1 MNRRSGSQI
10 AATFFFSLIL
20 LGSVDAATPLGDDL
34 LAPSV
39 PRPAP
44 RVRPEIAAEPVLFTA
59 RSILYATRAGNGS
72 IVTIETGEQGD
83 ELWLYPAGYPQ
94 VLPQRLLQGVA
105 RLAMP
110 ALSRDGRSLA
120 WIDSRDDV
128 KGDLWLLDLSRAG
141 AVPQRLSDSSSEEQ
155 APVFSRDGSFIVV
168 HQLTPGS
175 AQRRLVRYDLVGSA
189 PLPLA
194 IDIDAA
200 FAHPAPDGHS
210 WVFVSRQN
218 DPGGDLWLWDKKEE
232 LKQLTFG
239 AAVDL
244 YPIWEGEETLLFTRI
259 AEKSGRGEIVRL
271 QLNRRDTAGQPLLFP
286 LTVPALGALAPLP
299 VGQEIYFVGAQPGG
313 GQLLMLPASGEI
325 PILEDAGAQWQLVQ
339 QLRLRRPI
347 DRPHVRLAAFQ
358 VLAQEEEASR
368 YGAQASLTLIELLET
383 EGEERA
389 ALNLAVEVS
398 RRYSAV
404 TPESQL
410 AALAGLRLEAQLRY
424 RLATAGEEGQKILNA
439 AVVAIDT
446 QTAGENTELR
456 GRALIDGGRL
466 LSDFASQAADRLAA
480 LQRFEEAM
488 ALPDLSRSLQAEAH
502 FRRALLLTQL
512 AGGAEGEAALIAVV
526 QDFPEEELWAEQA
539 VSAILAGRTSANG
552 GDSGQGQALAG
563 LAERYRLELPRLA
576 MGAWNRIGD
585 LAYAAE
591 EWSRARD
598 AYRTVL
604 DSFPPLL
611 TPTAAARFALA
622 ELLYREERY
631 GEAVALYEVQMGE
644 VPEETPIYQLARAAY
659 VRKRL
664 AAGESLYRRGEIATA
679 RATFLDLIRY
689 EGRSLPAHRGYIKSV
704 AAQGQAE
711 ELLLLYRKL
720 LKQYPDDPILLY
732 GAGLCETYLP
742 GRDHLRHARTVL
754 ERAFERLPA
763 SPYPAQTLGYLAE
776 VEETVYNEVGG
787 LERALS
793 LYRRAALLNRDDL
806 DPDNRANLALNLGN
820 VAFLLGRNA
829 TAQQHYQQ
837 RLSANQ
843 PFDNPETELLF
854 QRRAGAVAFQLG
866 ASNEAIARYSAAL
879 QLVDARLDPGR
890 PLEAFGKLARRINER
905 LFSPEKGAPAVP
917 AATLIE
923 QQAIAADLDALGAT
937 PPLAPPAAEWEKF
950 NAALRAL
957 LHREEKLIATAA
969 TWHPQGSSYQAELQ
983 SLRRRVSEE
992 LDAVPRLVETKAEL
1006 HDRLGLASL
1015 EANEFVAAGQHFA
1028 TAFDLNLRL
1037 GRTDNLVL
1045 NRRSGSIAAYQQAQR
1060 RQGEE
1065 RTALLTTARSGFLEV
1080 LQLVKKYPPRPKK
1093 SQGQGGGGLIS
1104 LNLDLALDQAGATS
1118 AAFGFSAEQERRL
1131 AETYLAR
1138 ISAELGDPAA
1148 ALAMLRPQLARYSQE
1163 IAKVALGDRFG
1174 LGLLS
1179 HRVAHLEHALADDAD
1194 AATDFRHSLLINL
1207 VEGSPLSAAVNLRNW
1222 GLVLDPQ
1229 GAGVA
1234 DDFLR
1239 RQAEVAALLTAQRT
1253 TLPGGSEARFYYD
1266 SSALLLRLANAEGE
1280 PLRRSA
1286 LLYRAL
1292 TLSDQ
1297 TLALNKEEGKGEE
1310 REELMLRSAA
1320 LLNRAAICNA
1330 LDLPAA
1336 ATSAYNQ
1343 ALQLAEAGELAAL
1356 RWRAEAGRGDYQLA
1370 LAHLQDIA
1378 PNSFDL
1384 QAGELFVRFAPELE
1398 RLAASDSR
1406 KALQLTEV
1414 LSEIERVQ
1422 LLAPSLLALHEP
1434 GVADTL
1440 RAAAP
1445 HLRLKRELQGQL
1457 SSARPVDRD
1466 YLQLRLQQE
1475 ETLLAGILGKELV
1488 KLPPIY
1494 ATLPPTLL
1502 EYLAAALVEGAD
1514 KGEVKTLRAN
1524 FINRCQAGEG
1534 GYFCFLVLPQ
1544 PVDLSQLD
1552 MLLEGREVLRPVAI
1566 GNDRWL
1572 LFTLT
1577 SDGEVQ
1583 SETLL
1588 TPQLQERLIT
1598 SKGAILASEDQQ
1610 PFRNGT
1616 FLTRSLSLTHLWRS
1630 LEGRQ
1635 PFRQNILDPAGW
1647 WLIKPPFVQVQ
1658 GSSLTEALPQ
1668 AHTLVLPASAG
1679 LLVEPP
1685 VGVDGRAVPRFAYSA
1700 TTGARHPLD
1709 LANAVSLAL
1718 VIAPQAGWEQAYAL
1732 GHFTAL
1738 AGVPSLLISDGT
1750 PAGPTFTA
1758 SYVQS
1763 ALSDAAAQLPAGW
1776 LLLGDW
1782 GLDAAAAQQLGRS
1795 RFVELGQA
1803 GLAAQRAGEYR
1814 QALAYFEDALAIA
1827 GTDAKL
1833 AAQIIPLLSLSRES
1847 AFAAGQ
1853 LERSIVHAAAL
1864 VREVAKNEPYSAT
1877 HADALLRYGL
1887 LSGRAERYSEAA
1899 IALQESVDT
1908 FADLG
1913 LVKEQ
1918 AAALSGFAQVQENAL
1933 DYSRAGTLYSEAAEL
1948 RQLLKDDLSL
1958 ADQYRNLGRL
1968 YDLRLSRYAEAD
1980 RYYAKAVELYAA
1992 QGAKRLEGEALLE
2005 RGRTRRLLGDFNGA
2019 DALYAEALQKIGAG
2033 EEKSR
2038 ARVTLEQANNAWFQG
2053 RYQEAF
2059 EKRDEVEK
2067 SAKAGGWSGEM
2078 VMAKN
2083 TGGLIWST
2091 LGDNKRA
2098 LVELR
2103 AALVLAEALPNRP
2116 DEVATTLNNIGLVQ
2130 RESGDYNGAI
2140 ATLERA
2146 LAIDKKIGSRWAMA
2160 YDLRN
2165 LGQSLL
2171 RLGRPEPALAH
2182 FVEAEGLATAIGD
2195 QVNLAKILLAR
2206 ADAELQLKRLPDAQ
2220 RSYRQALAIA
2230 DRLLLPEVRWR
2241 ALYGLA
2247 QGEERAGRKSE
2258 AIEFY
2263 RQAITSIEELRATI
2277 RLDQL
2282 KDGFLND
2289 KGDVYAG
2296 LVGLLASLNRGD
2308 EAFDVAERSRARN
2321 LIDILG
2327 RQRLSLAGSVEQDL
2341 YDRQLQLKDGLRE
2354 QEQFLL
2360 LAATPA
2366 EQSLYQT
2373 GLDQLRADY
2382 QDLLLEIEKQRP
2394 ELLALVKVD
2403 PLTLPQLRALLEPG
2417 IVLLSYYQ
2425 LPDRTLCWRID
2436 GQGTT
2441 LFTLPVS
2448 AAELNASIDTYRR
2461 MLQNLEPLE
2470 KLSTTLYA
2478 QLLAEPLKGGGEIR
2492 ALGIIPHG
2500 SLHYL
2505 AFATLN
2511 NGRDFLIERS
2521 PLFHLPAA
2529 SVLRYTLERRPQ
2541 VKNRKILAIGNPDLG
2556 DKALDLP
2563 FAEREAAT
2571 LRWNYPEL
2579 TLLTRE
2585 LATESWVRN
2594 HIHEFGIVHL
2604 ASHGEFDPINPLF
2617 SSVRLTRD
2625 QANDGRLE
2633 AEEIFGLDLKADLVV
2648 LSACQTGLGD
2658 LQRGDDVVGMN
2669 RAFLFAGTHALLS
2682 SLWRV
2687 SDVATAIEMK
2697 QFYRDYGRMN
2707 KSEALRKAMLHVKG
2721 RYPHPGY
2728 WGAFVL
2734 TGDYQ

>member
-1 MNRRSGSQI
+1 MAAVLLFVLTLAGS
-10 AATFFFSLIL
+10 A
-20 LGSVDAATPLGDDL
+20 GAATPLSDDL

-44 RVRPEIAAEPVLFTA
+44 RARPEIAAEPVLFTA
-59 RSILYATRAGNGS
+59 RSILYATRAENGN

-94 VLPQRLLQGVA
+94 VLPQKLLQGVA

-110 ALSRDGRSLA
+110 ALSRDGRTLA

-128 KGDLWLLDLSRAG
+128 KGDLWVLDVTRPG
-141 AVPQRLSDSSSEEQ
+141 AVAQRLSDSRSEEQ

-175 AQRRLVRYDLVGSA
+175 PLRRLVRYDLVGSA
-189 PLPLA
+189 PTPLA
-194 IDIDAA
+194 INIDAA
-200 FAHPAPDGHS
+200 FAHPATDGNS
-210 WVFVSRQN
+210 WVFVSRQS
-218 DPGGDLWLWDKKEE
+218 DPNGDLWLWDGKQEPE
-232 LKQLTFG
+232 QLTFG
-239 AAVDL
+239 AAIDL
-244 YPIWEGEETLLFTRI
+244 YPVWEGAETLLFTRI
-259 AEKSGRGEIVRL
+259 QEKSGRGEIVRL
-271 QLNRRDTAGQPLLFP
+271 QLNRRDTSGHPRTFP
-286 LTVPALGALAPLP
+286 LTVPALGALAPLA

-313 GQLLMLPASGEI
+313 GQLLTLPAGGEI
-325 PILEDAGAQWQLVQ
+325 PRLENPVDQWELVQ
-339 QLRLRRPI
+339 KLRLRRPV
-347 DRPHVRLAAFQ
+347 DRQHVRLAAFQ

-368 YGAQASLTLIELLET
+368 YGAQASLTLIELLEE

-389 ALNLAVEVS
+389 ALNLAEEVS
-398 RRYSAV
+398 RRYSAL

-410 AALAGLRLEAQLRY
+410 ATLAALRLEAQLRY
-424 RLATAGEEGQKILNA
+424 RLAAAGEARQKILDA
-439 AVVAIDT
+439 AVVAIDA
-446 QTAGENTELR
+446 QAAGASKELR
-456 GRALIDGGRL
+456 ARALIDGGRL
-466 LSDFASQAADRLAA
+466 LSDFASRAADRLTA
-480 LQRFEEAM
+480 LQRFEQTM
-488 ALPDLSRSLQAEAH
+488 ALPDLSRSLQAQAH

-512 AGGAEGEAALIAVV
+512 AGGTRGEAALIAVA
-526 QDFPEEELWAEQA
+526 QDFPGEEFWAERA
-539 VSAILAGRTSANG
+539 VSVILAGRTLTNG
-552 GDSGQGQALAG
+552 GSAEQSQPLAA

-604 DSFPPLL
+604 DSFPPVL

-631 GEAVALYEVQMGE
+631 GEATALYEVQMGE
-644 VPEETPIYQLARAAY
+644 VPEETAIYQLARAAY

-664 AAGESLYRRGEIATA
+664 SAGESLYRRGEIATA
-679 RATFLDLIRY
+679 RSTFLDLIRY
-689 EGRSLPAHRGYIKSV
+689 EGRSLPTHRGYIKAV

-711 ELLLLYRKL
+711 ELLLLYQKL
-720 LKQYPDDPILLY
+720 LQQYPDDPILLY
-732 GAGLCETYLP
+732 GAGLCETYLH

-763 SPYPAQTLGYLAE
+763 SPYPAQTLGYIAE
-776 VEETVYNEVGG
+776 VEETVYKEVGG
-787 LERALS
+787 LERALT

-806 DPDNRANLALNLGN
+806 DPDNRANLELNLGN

-866 ASNEAIARYSAAL
+866 ASQESIARYSAAL
-879 QLVDARLDPGR
+879 QLVEARLDPNR
-890 PLEAFGKLARRINER
+890 PLDAFGKLARRINER
-905 LFSPEKGAPAVP
+905 LFSPEKGAPEAP
-917 AATLIE
+917 LAALTE
-923 QQAIAADLDALGAT
+923 QQTIAADLDALGAT

-950 NAALRAL
+950 SAALRAL
-957 LHREEKLIATAA
+957 LQREEKLIAAA
-969 TWHPQGSSYQAELQ
+969 TTWHSEGSTYQAELK
-983 SLRRRVSEE
+983 SMVRRVSEE
-992 LDAVPRLVETKAEL
+992 LDSVPRLVETKAEL

-1015 EANEFVAAGQHFA
+1015 EAGEVAAAGEHFA

-1060 RQGEE
+1060 TQGPE

-1080 LQLVKKYPPRPKK
+1080 LQLVKKYPPKPKESR
-1093 SQGQGGGGLIS
+1093 SQGGGLIS
-1104 LNLDLALDQAGATS
+1104 LNLDFALDQSNTTS

-1148 ALAMLRPQLARYSQE
+1148 ALAMLRRQLANYPQE
-1163 IAKVALGDRFG
+1163 ITKVAPGDRFG

-1179 HRVAHLEHALADDAD
+1179 HRVAHLEHALAND
-1194 AATDFRHSLLINL
+1194 AAAAADFRRALLVNL
-1207 VEGSPLSAAVNLRNW
+1207 AEGSPLSAAINLRNW
-1222 GLVLDPQ
+1222 GTLLDPQ
-1229 GAGVA
+1229 GTGVA

-1239 RQAEVAALLTAQRT
+1239 RQAEVAALFASQRST
-1253 TLPGGSEARFYYD
+1253 VPVGSEARFCFA
-1266 SSALLLRLANAEGE
+1266 SSSLVLRLANAAEN
-1280 PLRRSA
+1280 PVQRSA

-1292 TLSDQ
+1292 ALGDQ
-1297 TLALNKEEGKGEE
+1297 ALALNKGEGKGDE
-1310 REELMLRSAA
+1310 REDLTLHSAV
-1320 LLNRAAICNA
+1320 LLNRAAICIA
-1330 LDLPAA
+1330 LDLPVA
-1336 ATSAYNQ
+1336 ATSAFNE
-1343 ALQLAEAGELAAL
+1343 ALQTAEAGKLTAL
-1356 RWRAEAGRGDYQLA
+1356 RWRAEAGRGDYRLA
-1370 LAHLQDIA
+1370 LEHLQDLA
-1378 PNSFDL
+1378 PPDFDL
-1384 QAGELFVRFAPELE
+1384 QAGELFARFAPELE
-1398 RLAASDSR
+1398 RLVAGDSLQ
-1406 KALQLTEV
+1406 ALQLTEL

-1422 LLAPSLLALHEP
+1422 LLSPPLLSLREP
-1434 GVADTL
+1434 GVADIL

-1445 HLRLKRELQGQL
+1445 HLRLKRELEGQL

-1475 ETLLAGILGKELV
+1475 ETLLVSILGKERV

-1502 EYLAAALVEGAD
+1502 EYLAAALVNGAN
-1514 KGEVKTLRAN
+1514 KGEVHTLRAN
-1524 FINRCQAGEG
+1524 FISRCQAGEG
-1534 GYFCFLVLPQ
+1534 GYFCSLLLPQ
-1544 PVDLSQLD
+1544 TIELSQLD
-1552 MLLEGREVLRPVAI
+1552 MLLEGREVLRPVAL

-1572 LFTLT
+1572 LLTLT
-1577 SDGEVQ
+1577 SDGEVL
-1583 SETLL
+1583 SKTLT
-1588 TPQLQERLIT
+1588 TPQLQERVIA
-1598 SKGAILASEDQQ
+1598 SPGAIMASEDQQ
-1610 PFRNGT
+1610 LFTSGT

-1630 LEGRQ
+1630 LEARQ
-1635 PFRQNILDPAGW
+1635 PFRQNVLDLADW
-1647 WLIKPPFVQVQ
+1647 WPIQPPFVQIQ
-1658 GSSLTEALPQ
+1658 GNSLTESLPQ
-1668 AHTLVLPASAG
+1668 THTLVLPASAG
-1679 LLVEPP
+1679 LLVDPP
-1685 VGVDGRAVPRFAYSA
+1685 IGVDGTAVSHFSYS
-1700 TTGARHPLD
+1700 TTSGERHPLD
-1709 LANAVSLAL
+1709 LTNAVSLAL
-1718 VIAPQAGWEQAYAL
+1718 IVAPQAGGKQAYAL
-1732 GHFTAL
+1732 GHLTAL
-1738 AGVPSLLISDGT
+1738 AGVPSLFISDGT
-1750 PAGPTFTA
+1750 PAGPTFPG
-1758 SYVQS
+1758 SYAQS
-1763 ALSDAAAQLPAGW
+1763 ALSDAAAQLPIGW

-1782 GLDAAAAQQLGRS
+1782 GLDAEAAQQLGRS
-1795 RFVELGQA
+1795 RFVELGKS
-1803 GLAAQRAGEYR
+1803 GLAAQKQGEHL

-1833 AAQIIPLLSLSRES
+1833 ASQIIPLLSLSRES
-1847 AFAAGQ
+1847 AFAAGK
-1853 LERSIVHAAAL
+1853 LERSIVHAATL
-1864 VREVAKNEPYSAT
+1864 VAELEKKDPYSAA

-1887 LSGRAERYSEAA
+1887 LTGRAERYSEAGK
-1899 IALQESVDT
+1899 ALQESVAT

-1933 DYSRAGTLYSEAAEL
+1933 DYSRAGTLYSEAADL

-1968 YDLRLSRYAEAD
+1968 YDLRLSRYAEAE
-1980 RYYAKAVELYAA
+1980 RYYAKAVDLYAA
-1992 QGAKRLEGEALLE
+1992 QGANRLEGEALLE
-2005 RGRTRRLLGDFNGA
+2005 RGRTRRLLGDFTGA
-2019 DALYAEALQKIGAG
+2019 DALYAEALQKIGSG
-2033 EEKSR
+2033 EERSR

-2067 SAKAGGWSGEM
+2067 AAKAGGWSGEM

-2083 TGGLIWST
+2083 TGGLIWLT
-2091 LGDNKRA
+2091 LGDQKRA

-2103 AALVLAEALPNRP
+2103 AALFLAEELPNRQ

-2130 RESGDYNGAI
+2130 RESGDPA
-2140 ATLERA
+2140 AALKTLERA

-2165 LGQSLL
+2165 LGQCLL
-2171 RLGRPEPALAH
+2171 RLGRPEQALAH
-2182 FVEAEGLATAIGD
+2182 FAEAEGLATAIGD

-2206 ADAELQLKRLPDAQ
+2206 ADAELQLKRLVDAQ
-2220 RSYRQALAIA
+2220 RSYQQALAIA

-2241 ALYGLA
+2241 ALHGLA
-2247 QGEERAGRKSE
+2247 QGEERAGRNSE
-2258 AIEFY
+2258 AIAAY
-2263 RQAITSIEELRATI
+2263 RQAIATIEELRATI

-2296 LVGLLASLNRGD
+2296 LVGLLATLNRGD
-2308 EAFDVAERSRARN
+2308 EAFEVAERSRARN

-2327 RQRLSLAGSVEQDL
+2327 RQRLSLAGSVDQDL
-2341 YDRQLQLKDGLRE
+2341 YDRQLQIKEGLRE

-2366 EQSLYQT
+2366 EQALYQT

-2403 PLTLPQLRALLEPG
+2403 PLVLPQLRELLEPG

-2436 GQGTT
+2436 RQGAT

-2448 AAELNASIDTYRR
+2448 AAELTASIDTYRR

-2470 KLSTTLYA
+2470 KLSTSLYA
-2478 QLLAEPLKGGGEIR
+2478 QLLAEPLKGAGEIR

-2505 AFATLN
+2505 AFATLS
-2511 NGRDFLIERS
+2511 NGRDYLIEQS

-2541 VKNRKILAIGNPDLG
+2541 EKNHKVLAIGNPDLG

-2571 LRWNYPEL
+2571 LRWNYADV

-2585 LATESWVRN
+2585 LATESWVRE
-2594 HIHEFGIVHL
+2594 HIDEFGIIHL

-2617 SSVRLTRD
+2617 SSVRLVRD
-2625 QANDGRLE
+2625 RANDGRLE
-2633 AEEIFGLDLKADLVV
+2633 ADEIFGLDLKADLVV

-2707 KSEALRKAMLHVKG
+2707 KAEALRKAMLHVKG

-2734 TGDYQ
+2734 TGDYE

>member
-1 MNRRSGSQI
+1 MAAILFFALTLAGS
-10 AATFFFSLIL
+10 A
-20 LGSVDAATPLGDDL
+20 DAATPLSDDL

-44 RVRPEIAAEPVLFTA
+44 RARPEMVAEPVLFTA
-59 RSILYATRAGNGS
+59 RSVLYATRAENGS
-72 IVTIETGEQGD
+72 IVTIEIGEQGD
-83 ELWLYPAGYPQ
+83 ELWLYPSGYPQ
-94 VLPQRLLQGVA
+94 VLPHRLLQGVA

-110 ALSRDGRSLA
+110 ALSRDGRTLA

-128 KGDLWLLDLSRAG
+128 KGDLWLLDLTRPG
-141 AVPQRLSDSSSEEQ
+141 AVPQRLSDSRSEEQ

-175 AQRRLVRYDLVGSA
+175 EQRRLVRYDFVGSA
-189 PLPLA
+189 PMPLA
-194 IDIDAA
+194 INIDAA
-200 FAHPAPDGHS
+200 FAHPAPDGLS
-210 WVFVSRQN
+210 WVFVSRKN
-218 DPGGDLWLWDKKEE
+218 DPGGDLWLWDGKQEPE
-232 LKQLTFG
+232 QLTFG

-244 YPIWEGEETLLFTRI
+244 YPAWEGVDTLLFTRI
-259 AEKSGRGEIVRL
+259 PEKSGRGEIVRL
-271 QLNRRDTAGQPLLFP
+271 QLNRRDTSGHPRLFP

-313 GQLLMLPASGEI
+313 GQLLNLPASGEI
-325 PILEDAGAQWQLVQ
+325 PRLENPAAQWQLVQ
-339 QLRLRRPI
+339 QLRLRRPV
-347 DRPHVRLAAFQ
+347 DVPHVRLAAFQ

-368 YGAQASLTLIELLET
+368 YGAQASLTLIELLEE

-389 ALNLAVEVS
+389 ALNLAEEVS
-398 RRYSAV
+398 RRYAAV
-404 TPESQL
+404 VPESQL
-410 AALAGLRLEAQLRY
+410 AALAALRLEAQLRY
-424 RLATAGEEGQKILNA
+424 RLAAAGASGHQILNA
-439 AVVAIDT
+439 AVVAIDA
-446 QTAGENTELR
+446 QSAGENPELR
-456 GRALIDGGRL
+456 ARALIDGGRL
-466 LSDFASQAADRLAA
+466 LSDFASRAVDRLAA
-480 LQRFEEAM
+480 LQRFEGAI
-488 ALPDLSRSLQAEAH
+488 ALPGLSRSLRAEAH

-512 AGGAEGEAALIAVV
+512 SGGAGGEAALIAVV
-526 QDFPEEELWAEQA
+526 QDFPEEEFWAEKA
-539 VSAILAGRTSANG
+539 VSVILTGRTPANG
-552 GDSGQGQALAG
+552 SSAEQSRQLAD
-563 LAERYRLELPRLA
+563 LAERHRLELPRLA

-591 EWSRARD
+591 EWGRARD

-631 GEAVALYEVQMGE
+631 GEATALYEVQMDE
-644 VPEETPIYQLARAAY
+644 VPEETAIYQLARAAY
-659 VRKRL
+659 IRKRL

-689 EGRSLPAHRGYIKSV
+689 DGRSLPAHRGYIKAV

-720 LKQYPDDPILLY
+720 LQQYPDDPILLY

-742 GRDHLRHARTVL
+742 GRDHLRNAGKVL

-763 SPYPAQTLGYLAE
+763 SPYPAQTLGYIAE

-806 DPDNRANLALNLGN
+806 DPDNRANLELNLGN

-829 TAQQHYQQ
+829 TAQQHYQN

-866 ASNEAIARYSAAL
+866 ASQEAIDRYSAAL
-879 QLVDARLDPGR
+879 QLVEARLDPGR
-890 PLEAFGKLARRINER
+890 PLDAFGKLARRINER
-905 LFSPEKGAPAVP
+905 LFSPEKGAPETP
-917 AATLIE
+917 LAALTE
-923 QQAIAADLDALGAT
+923 QQTIAAELDTLGAT

-950 NAALRAL
+950 SAALRAL
-957 LHREEKLIATAA
+957 LQREEKLIATA
-969 TWHPQGSSYQAELQ
+969 TTRHPEGKTYQVELK
-983 SLRRRVSEE
+983 SMIRRVSEE
-992 LDAVPRLVETKAEL
+992 LDAVPRLVETRAEL

-1015 EANEFVAAGQHFA
+1015 EVGEVAAAGQHFA

-1045 NRRSGSIAAYQQAQR
+1045 NRRSGSIAAYQQAQSS
-1060 RQGEE
+1060 QGPE

-1080 LQLVKKYPPRPKK
+1080 LQLVKKYPPKSKKSK
-1093 SQGQGGGGLIS
+1093 SQGGGLVS
-1104 LNLDLALDQAGATS
+1104 VNLSVALDQAGATS
-1118 AAFGFSAEQERRL
+1118 AAFGFSAEQEQRL

-1138 ISAELGDPAA
+1138 INAELGDPAT
-1148 ALAMLRPQLARYSQE
+1148 ALAMLRRQLARYPQE
-1163 IAKVALGDRFG
+1163 IAKVAPGDRFG

-1179 HRVAHLEHALADDAD
+1179 HRVAHLEHALADDT
-1194 AATDFRHSLLINL
+1194 AAARDFRRALVVNL
-1207 VEGSPLSAAVNLRNW
+1207 AEGSPLSAAINLRNW
-1222 GLVLDPQ
+1222 GELLDPR
-1229 GAGVA
+1229 GVGVS
-1234 DDFLR
+1234 DDFLG
-1239 RQAEVAALLTAQRT
+1239 RQAEVAALLATQRT
-1253 TLPGGSEARFYYD
+1253 TLPSGSEARFYLD
-1266 SSALLLRLANAEGE
+1266 SSALLLRLANAEE
-1280 PLRRSA
+1280 NPSIRSV

-1292 TLSDQ
+1292 TLGDQ
-1297 TLALNKEEGKGEE
+1297 AMALSSEGEKADE
-1310 REELMLRSAA
+1310 RERLKLRGVA
-1320 LLNRAAICNA
+1320 LLNRAAACTA
-1330 LDLPAA
+1330 LGLGSA
-1336 ATSAYNQ
+1336 ATAAYNE
-1343 ALQLAEAGELAAL
+1343 ALAVAEAGQIPAL
-1356 RWRAEAGRGDYQLA
+1356 RWRAEVGRGDYPAARQQLQT
-1370 LAHLQDIA
+1370 LAPDD
-1378 PNSFDL
+1378 FDL
-1384 QAGELFVRFAPELE
+1384 EIGELFTRFAPELE

-1406 KALQLTEV
+1406 QALQLTEL

-1422 LLAPSLLALHEP
+1422 ILSPPLLALHEP
-1434 GVADTL
+1434 GLADTL

-1457 SSARPVDRD
+1457 TSAPAVDRE

-1475 ETLLAGILGKELV
+1475 ETLLVGILGKEQK

-1494 ATLPPTLL
+1494 ATLPPALL
-1502 EYLAAALVEGAD
+1502 DYLAAALANAASRE
-1514 KGEVKTLRAN
+1514 EVQTLRAN

-1534 GYFCFLVLPQ
+1534 GYFCSLLLPQ
-1544 PVDLSQLD
+1544 PVNLSQLD
-1552 MLLEGREVLRPVAI
+1552 MLLEGREVLRPVAL

-1577 SDGEVQ
+1577 RDGEVV
-1583 SETLL
+1583 SEILA
-1588 TPQLQERLIT
+1588 TPQLQERVIA
-1598 SKGAILASEDQQ
+1598 SQGAIMASEDQQ
-1610 PFRNGT
+1610 LFQSGS
-1616 FLTRSLSLTHLWRS
+1616 FLTRSLSLSHLWRS
-1630 LEGRQ
+1630 LEARQ

-1658 GSSLTEALPQ
+1658 GSSLAEVLPQ
-1668 AHTLVLPASAG
+1668 AHTLVLPARAG

-1685 VGVDGRAVPRFAYSA
+1685 VGVEGTAVPRFSYSA
-1700 TTGARHPLD
+1700 TSGERYPLV
-1709 LANAVSLAL
+1709 LTNAVSLAL
-1718 VIAPQAGWEQAYAL
+1718 VVAPQAGGKQAYDL
-1732 GHFTAL
+1732 GHLTAL
-1738 AGVPSLLISDGT
+1738 AGVPSLLIADGT

-1758 SYVQS
+1758 SYAQS
-1763 ALSDAAAQLPAGW
+1763 ALSDAAAQLPPGW

-1782 GLDAAAAQQLGRS
+1782 GLDAAGAQSLGRS
-1795 RFVELGQA
+1795 RFVELGKA
-1803 GLAAQRAGEYR
+1803 GLAAQQRGEHL

-1833 AAQIIPLLSLSRES
+1833 AAQIIPLLSLARES
-1847 AFAAGQ
+1847 AFAAEK
-1853 LERSIVHAAAL
+1853 LERSIVHAATL
-1864 VREVAKNEPYSAT
+1864 VAEIEKNEPYSAA

-1887 LSGRAERYSEAA
+1887 LSGRAERFAEAEK
-1899 IALQESVDT
+1899 ALQESVAT

-1933 DYSRAGTLYSEAAEL
+1933 DYSRAGILYSEAADL

-1968 YDLRLSRYAEAD
+1968 YDLRLSRYAEAE
-1980 RYYAKAVELYAA
+1980 RYYAKAVDLYAA

-2005 RGRTRRLLGDFNGA
+2005 RGRTRRLLGDFTGA
-2019 DALYAEALQKIGAG
+2019 DALYAAALQKIGAG
-2033 EEKSR
+2033 EGRSR
-2038 ARVTLEQANNAWFQG
+2038 ARGTLEQANNAWFQG

-2059 EKRDEVEK
+2059 EKRDDVERA
-2067 SAKAGGWSGEM
+2067 AKAGGWSGEM

-2103 AALVLAEALPNRP
+2103 AAQLLAEELPNRQ

-2130 RESGDYNGAI
+2130 RESGDYSGAI

-2160 YDLRN
+2160 YDHRN
-2165 LGQSLL
+2165 LGQCLL
-2171 RLGRPEPALAH
+2171 RLGQPEPALAH
-2182 FVEAEGLATAIGD
+2182 FAEAEGLATVIGD

-2206 ADAELQLKRLPDAQ
+2206 ADAELQLKRLADAQ
-2220 RSYRQALAIA
+2220 RNYQQSLAIA

-2247 QGEERAGRKSE
+2247 QCEERAGRNNE
-2258 AIEFY
+2258 AIAAY
-2263 RQAITSIEELRATI
+2263 RQAIATIEDLRATI

-2296 LVGLLASLNRGD
+2296 LVGLFAGLGRGD
-2308 EAFDVAERSRARN
+2308 EAFEVAERSRARN

-2327 RQRLSLAGSVEQDL
+2327 RQRLSLAGSVDQNL
-2341 YDRQLQLKDGLRE
+2341 YDRQLQLKEGQRE

-2366 EQSLYQT
+2366 EQALYQT
-2373 GLDQLRADY
+2373 ALDKLRADY

-2403 PLTLPQLRALLEPG
+2403 PLGLPQLRELLEPG

-2436 GQGTT
+2436 RQGTT

-2448 AAELNASIDTYRR
+2448 AAELTASIDTYRR

-2470 KLSTTLYA
+2470 KLSTSLYA
-2478 QLLAEPLKGGGEIR
+2478 QLLAAPLKGAGEIR

-2505 AFATLN
+2505 AFATLS
-2511 NGRDFLIERS
+2511 NGRDYLIEQS

-2529 SVLRYTLERRPQ
+2529 SVLRYTLERRSQ
-2541 VKNRKILAIGNPDLG
+2541 EKNRKVLAIGNPDLG

-2585 LATESWVRN
+2585 LATESWVRT
-2594 HIHEFGIVHL
+2594 HIHEYGIIHL

-2617 SSVRLTRD
+2617 SSVRLARD
-2625 QANDGRLE
+2625 SANDGRLE

-2658 LQRGDDVVGMN
+2658 LQRGDDVIGMN

-2707 KSEALRKAMLHVKG
+2707 KAEALRKAMLHVKG

-2734 TGDYQ
+2734 TGDYE

>member
-1 MNRRSGSQI
+1 VSWRFRPLMAAVLLFVLTLTGS
-10 AATFFFSLIL
+10 A
-20 LGSVDAATPLGDDL
+20 GAATPLSDDL

-44 RVRPEIAAEPVLFTA
+44 RARPEMVAEPVLFTA
-59 RSILYATRAGNGS
+59 RSTLYATRSENGS
-72 IVTIETGEQGD
+72 IVTIETGEQRD

-94 VLPQRLLQGVA
+94 VLPQRLLSGVA

-110 ALSRDGRSLA
+110 ALSRDGRTLA

-128 KGDLWLLDLSRAG
+128 KGDLWVLDLTRPG
-141 AVPQRLSDSSSEEQ
+141 AVPRRLSDSRSEEQ
-155 APVFSRDGSFIVV
+155 APVFSRDGSFILV

-175 AQRRLVRYDLVGSA
+175 TLRRLVRYDLVGSG
-189 PLPLA
+189 PTPLA
-194 IDIDAA
+194 INIDAA

-210 WVFVSRQN
+210 WVFVSRQS
-218 DPGGDLWLWDKKEE
+218 DPGGDLWLWDGEQE
-232 LKQLTFG
+232 LTQLTFG

-244 YPIWEGEETLLFTRI
+244 YPVWEGVDTLLFTRI
-259 AEKSGRGEIVRL
+259 AEQSGRGEIVRL
-271 QLNRRDTAGQPLLFP
+271 HLNRRDTSGHPRLFP

-313 GQLLMLPASGEI
+313 GQLLTLPDGGEI
-325 PILEDAGAQWQLVQ
+325 PRLQDPVAQWQLVQ

-347 DRPHVRLAAFQ
+347 DLPHVRLAAFQ
-358 VLAQEEEASR
+358 VLAQEKEASR
-368 YGAQASLTLIELLET
+368 YGAQASLILIELLEA

-389 ALNLAVEVS
+389 ALNLAEEVS
-398 RRYSAV
+398 RRYSAL

-410 AALAGLRLEAQLRY
+410 AALSGLRLEAQLRY
-424 RLATAGEEGQKILNA
+424 RLAAAGEEGQKILNA
-439 AVVAIDT
+439 AVVAIDA
-446 QTAGENTELR
+446 QSAGENTELR
-456 GRALIDGGRL
+456 ARALIDGGRL
-466 LSDFASQAADRLAA
+466 LSDFASRAADRLSA
-480 LQRFEEAM
+480 LQRFEQAM
-488 ALPDLSRSLQAEAH
+488 ALPDLSRSLQAEAS

-512 AGGAEGEAALIAVV
+512 AGGIRGEEALITVV
-526 QDFPEEELWAEQA
+526 QDFPEEELWAEKA
-539 VSAILAGRTSANG
+539 VSVILAGRTPANG
-552 GDSGQGQALAG
+552 GSAEQGRQLAA
-563 LAERYRLELPRLA
+563 LAERYQLELPRLA

-591 EWSRARD
+591 EWSRARA

-631 GEAVALYEVQMGE
+631 GEATALYEVQMGE
-644 VPEETPIYQLARAAY
+644 VPEETAIYQLARAAY

-679 RATFLDLIRY
+679 RSTFLDLIRY
-689 EGRSLPAHRGYIKSV
+689 EGRSLPAHRGYIKAV

-720 LKQYPDDPILLY
+720 LLQYPDDPILLY

-742 GRDHLRHARTVL
+742 GRDHLRNARTVL

-763 SPYPAQTLGYLAE
+763 SPYPAQTLGYIAE

-806 DPDNRANLALNLGN
+806 DPDNRANLELNLGN

-837 RLSANQ
+837 RLAANQ

-866 ASNEAIARYSAAL
+866 ASQEAIARYATAL
-879 QLVDARLDPGR
+879 QLVEARLDPSR

-905 LFSPEKGAPAVP
+905 LFSPEKGAPPAP
-917 AATLIE
+917 AAALIA
-923 QQAIAADLDALGAT
+923 QQAIAAELDGLGAT
-937 PPLAPPAAEWEKF
+937 PPAAPPAAEWEKF
-950 NAALRAL
+950 STALRTL
-957 LHREEKLIATAA
+957 LQREEKLIAAA
-969 TWHPQGSSYQAELQ
+969 TNWHPEGKTYQAELK
-983 SLRRRVSEE
+983 SLIRRVSEE
-992 LDAVPRLVETKAEL
+992 LDAVPRLVETQAEL

-1015 EANEFVAAGQHFA
+1015 EAGEFATAGQHFVI
-1028 TAFDLNLRL
+1028 AFDLNLRL

-1045 NRRSGSIAAYQQAQR
+1045 NRRSGSIAAYQQAQSSP
-1060 RQGEE
+1060 GEE
-1065 RTALLTTARSGFLEV
+1065 RIALLTTARSGFLEV
-1080 LQLVKKYPPRPKK
+1080 LQLVKKYPPRSKK
-1093 SQGQGGGGLIS
+1093 SKGQGGGL
-1104 LNLDLALDQAGATS
+1104 LRLKLDYALDQAGATT

-1138 ISAELGDPAA
+1138 ISAELGDPVT
-1148 ALAMLRPQLARYSQE
+1148 ALVMLRRQLANYPQE
-1163 IAKVALGDRFG
+1163 ITRVAPGDRFG

-1179 HRVAHLEHALADDAD
+1179 HRVAHLEHALANDAS
-1194 AATDFRHSLLINL
+1194 AAADFRRALLVNL
-1207 VEGSPLSAAVNLRNW
+1207 AEGSPLSAAINLRNW
-1222 GLVLDPQ
+1222 GSLLDPQ

-1239 RQAEVAALLTAQRT
+1239 RQAEVATLFAAQRST
-1253 TLPGGSEARFYYD
+1253 VPVGSEARIYFD
-1266 SSALLLRLANAEGE
+1266 SSSLILRLANAAEN
-1280 PLRRSA
+1280 PVQRSA

-1292 TLSDQ
+1292 ALGDQ
-1297 TLALNKEEGKGEE
+1297 ALALNKGEGKGEK
-1310 REELMLRSAA
+1310 REELTLHSAV
-1320 LLNRAAICNA
+1320 LLNRAAICSA
-1330 LDLPAA
+1330 LDLPVA
-1336 ATSAYNQ
+1336 ATSAYHA
-1343 ALQLAEAGELAAL
+1343 ALQLAETGELAAL
-1356 RWRAEAGRGDYQLA
+1356 RWRAEAGRGDYPAA
-1370 LAHLQDIA
+1370 LQHLQSLA
-1378 PNSFDL
+1378 PHDFDL
-1384 QAGELFVRFAPELE
+1384 QAGELFVRFAPELQ
-1398 RLAASDSR
+1398 RLAAGDSR
-1406 KALQLTEV
+1406 QALQLTEL

-1422 LLAPSLLALHEP
+1422 LLAPPLLSLHAP

-1457 SSARPVDRD
+1457 SAARPVDRD
-1466 YLQLRLQQE
+1466 YLQLRQQQE
-1475 ETLLAGILGKELV
+1475 ETLLINILGKLPSIYGA
-1488 KLPPIY
+1488 LPPS
-1494 ATLPPTLL
+1494 LL
-1502 EYLAAALVEGAD
+1502 DYLAAALITGAN
-1514 KGEVKTLRAN
+1514 KEEVHTLRAK

-1534 GYFCFLVLPQ
+1534 GYFCTLLLPQ
-1544 PVDLSQLD
+1544 TVELSQLD
-1552 MLLEGREVLRPVAI
+1552 MLLEGREVLRPVAL

-1572 LFTLT
+1572 LLTLT
-1577 SDGEVQ
+1577 SDGEVL
-1583 SETLL
+1583 SETL
-1588 TPQLQERLIT
+1588 TTQQLQQRVIVNP
-1598 SKGAILASEDQQ
+1598 GAILASEDQQ
-1610 PFRNGT
+1610 PFRDNT

-1630 LEGRQ
+1630 LEARQ

-1647 WLIKPPFVQVQ
+1647 WPIQPPFVPVQ
-1658 GSSLTEALPQ
+1658 GTSLAEALPQ
-1668 AHTLVLPASAG
+1668 AHTLVLPARAG

-1685 VGVDGRAVPRFAYSA
+1685 TGITGTALPRFSYS
-1700 TTGARHPLD
+1700 GAGGERYPLD
-1709 LANAVSLAL
+1709 LTNAVSLAL
-1718 VIAPQAGWEQAYAL
+1718 VVAPQAGLQQSYTL
-1732 GHFTAL
+1732 GHLTAL
-1738 AGVPSLLISDGT
+1738 TGVPSLLISDGT
-1750 PAGPTFTA
+1750 PAGPAFSA
-1758 SYVQS
+1758 SYAQS
-1763 ALSDAAAQLPAGW
+1763 SLGDAAAQLPAGW
-1776 LLLGDW
+1776 FLLGDW

-1795 RFVELGQA
+1795 RFVEVGKA
-1803 GLAAQRAGEYR
+1803 GLAAQKQGQHL

-1827 GTDAKL
+1827 ATDAKL
-1833 AAQIIPLLSLSRES
+1833 AAQIIPLLSLARES

-1853 LERSIVHAAAL
+1853 LERSIAHAAQL
-1864 VREVAKNEPYSAT
+1864 VAEIEKNEPYSAA

-1887 LSGRAERYSEAA
+1887 LSGRAERYSEAEK
-1899 IALQESVDT
+1899 ALQESVAT

-1913 LVKEQ
+1913 LVKKQ

-1933 DYSRAGTLYSEAAEL
+1933 DYSRAGTLYSEAADL
-1948 RQLLKDDLSL
+1948 RQLLRDDLSL

-1968 YDLRLSRYAEAD
+1968 YDLRLSRYAEAE
-1980 RYYAKAVELYAA
+1980 RYYARAVELYAA

-2005 RGRTRRLLGDFNGA
+2005 RGRTRRLLGDFKGA
-2019 DALYAEALQKIGAG
+2019 DALYEEALQKLG
-2033 EEKSR
+2033 EGEGRSR

-2067 SAKAGGWSGEM
+2067 AAKSGGWNGEL

-2091 LGDNKRA
+2091 LGDQKRA

-2103 AALVLAEALPNRP
+2103 AALLLAEALPNRQ

-2130 RESGDYNGAI
+2130 RESGDYSGAI

-2146 LAIDKKIGSRWAMA
+2146 LAIDQKIGSRWAMA

-2165 LGQSLL
+2165 LGQCLL
-2171 RLGRPEPALAH
+2171 RLGRPEPALRH
-2182 FVEAEGLATAIGD
+2182 FVDAEGLATAIGD

-2206 ADAELQLKRLPDAQ
+2206 ADAELQLGRLADAE

-2247 QGEERAGRKSE
+2247 QGEERGKRNDA
-2258 AIEFY
+2258 AVEFY
-2263 RQAITSIEELRATI
+2263 RQAIATIEELRATI

-2296 LVGLLASLNRGD
+2296 LVSLLAGLGQGD
-2308 EAFDVAERSRARN
+2308 EAFAVAERSRARN

-2327 RQRLSLAGSVEQDL
+2327 RQRLSLAGSVDQDL
-2341 YDRQLQLKDGLRE
+2341 YDRQLQLKEGLRE
-2354 QEQFLL
+2354 QEQFLV

-2366 EQSLYQT
+2366 EQALYQT
-2373 GLDQLRADY
+2373 ALDKLRADY
-2382 QDLLLEIEKQRP
+2382 QDLLLEIEKERP

-2403 PLTLPQLRALLEPG
+2403 PLTLTQLRALLEPG

-2436 GQGTT
+2436 RQGTT
-2441 LFTLPVS
+2441 LFTLPIS
-2448 AAELNASIDTYRR
+2448 AAELTASIDSYRR

-2470 KLSTTLYA
+2470 KLSTTLYN
-2478 QLLAEPLKGGGEIR
+2478 QLLAAPLAGGGEIR

-2505 AFATLN
+2505 AFATLSD
-2511 NGRDFLIERS
+2511 GRDYLIERS

-2529 SVLRYTLERRPQ
+2529 SVLRYTLQRRPQ
-2541 VKNRKILAIGNPDLG
+2541 EKNRKVLAIGNPDLG

-2571 LRWNYPEL
+2571 LRWNYPDL

-2585 LATESWVRN
+2585 RATESWVRS
-2594 HIHEFGIVHL
+2594 HIHEFGIIHL

-2617 SSVRLTRD
+2617 SSVRLARD
-2625 QANDGRLE
+2625 PANDGRLE
-2633 AEEIFGLDLKADLVV
+2633 AEEIFGLDLQADLVV

-2697 QFYRDYGRMN
+2697 QFYRDYGKMN
-2707 KSEALRKAMLHVKG
+2707 KAEALRKAMLHVKG

-2734 TGDYQ
+2734 TGDYE

>member
-1 MNRRSGSQI
+1 MQTVALLFALTLVGS
-10 AATFFFSLIL
+10 A
-20 LGSVDAATPLGDDL
+20 GAATPLNDDL

-44 RVRPEIAAEPVLFTA
+44 RARPEINAEPALFTA
-59 RSILYATRAGNGS
+59 RSILYATRAENGS

-83 ELWLYPAGYPQ
+83 ELWLYLAGYPQ

-110 ALSRDGRSLA
+110 ALSRDGRLLA

-128 KGDLWLLDLSRAG
+128 KGDLWVLDLTRPGS
-141 AVPQRLSDSSSEEQ
+141 VPQRLSDSRSEEH

-175 AQRRLVRYDLVGSA
+175 EQRRLVRYDLVGSA
-189 PLPLA
+189 PPTPLA
-194 IDIDAA
+194 INIDAA
-200 FAHPAPDGHS
+200 FAHPAPDGTS
-210 WVFVSRQN
+210 WVFVSRKN
-218 DPGGDLWLWDKKEE
+218 DPNGDLWLWDGTQEPE
-232 LKQLTFG
+232 QLTFD
-239 AAVDL
+239 AAADL
-244 YPIWEGEETLLFTRI
+244 YPAWEGADTLLFTRI
-259 AEKSGRGEIVRL
+259 MDKTGRGEIVRL
-271 QLNRRDTAGQPLLFP
+271 ELHRRDTSGQPRLFP

-299 VGQEIYFVGAQPGG
+299 VGKEIYFVGAQPGG
-313 GQLLMLPASGEI
+313 GQLLILPASGEI
-325 PILEDAGAQWQLVQ
+325 PRLENSGAQWQLVQ
-339 QLRLRRPI
+339 QLRQRRPV
-347 DRPHVRLAAFQ
+347 DLPHVRLAAFQ
-358 VLAQEEEASR
+358 VLAQEEGVSR
-368 YGAQASLTLIELLET
+368 EGALASLTLIELLEE

-389 ALNLAVEVS
+389 ALNLAEEVS
-398 RRYSAV
+398 LRYATV

-424 RLATAGEEGQKILNA
+424 RLAGAGEQGQRIISA
-439 AVVAIDT
+439 AVIALD
-446 QTAGENTELR
+446 ALAAAENAELR
-456 GRALIDGGRL
+456 ARALIDGGRL
-466 LSDFASQAADRLAA
+466 LSDFGSRAADRLTA
-480 LQRFEEAM
+480 LERFERVS
-488 ALPDLSRSLQAEAH
+488 ALPGLSRSMQAEAS

-512 AGGAEGEAALIAVV
+512 SGEQGETALIQVV
-526 QDFPEEELWAEQA
+526 QNFPEEELWAEQA
-539 VSAILAGRTSANG
+539 VAVILERHTLRDGGIAEKSQPLSA
-552 GDSGQGQALAG
+552 

-664 AAGESLYRRGEIATA
+664 AAGESLFRRGEVATA
-679 RATFLDLIRY
+679 RSTFLDLIRY

-720 LKQYPDDPILLY
+720 LQQYPDDPILLY

-742 GRDHLRHARTVL
+742 GRDHLRSAGKVL
-754 ERAFERLPA
+754 QRAFERLPA

-776 VEETVYNEVGG
+776 VEETVYGEVGG
-787 LERALS
+787 LERALA

-806 DPDNRANLALNLGN
+806 DPDNRANLDLNLGN
-820 VAFLLGRNA
+820 IAFLLGRNA
-829 TAQQHYQQ
+829 TAQQHYQK

-866 ASNEAIARYSAAL
+866 ASQEAIARYSAAL
-879 QLVDARLDPGR
+879 QLVEGRLDPGR

-905 LFSPEKGAPAVP
+905 LFSTEKGATPAP
-917 AATLIE
+917 RTALAE
-923 QQAIAADLDALGAT
+923 QQAIAADLDTLGAT
-937 PPLAPPAAEWEKF
+937 VPLAPPAKEWDKF
-950 NAALRAL
+950 STALRAL
-957 LHREEKLIATAA
+957 LQREEKLINAA
-969 TWHPQGSSYQAELQ
+969 VTWSPEGKTYQAELQ

-1015 EANEFVAAGQHFA
+1015 EAGEFAAAQEHFA

-1037 GRTDNLVL
+1037 DRTDNLVL
-1045 NRRSGSIAAYQQAQR
+1045 NRRSGSIAAYQQSQSK
-1060 RQGEE
+1060 QGEE
-1065 RTALLTTARSGFLEV
+1065 RKALLTTARSGFLDV
-1080 LQLVKKYPPRPKK
+1080 LQLVKKYPPKAKK
-1093 SQGQGGGGLIS
+1093 RGGKGGGMVS
-1104 LNLDLALDQAGATS
+1104 VNLDFALDQASATS
-1118 AAFGFSAEQERRL
+1118 AAFGFSAEQERRF

-1148 ALAMLRPQLARYSQE
+1148 ALATLRRQLARYPQE
-1163 IAKVALGDRFG
+1163 VAKVAAGDRFG

-1179 HRVAHLEHALADDAD
+1179 HRVAHLEHSLANDTT
-1194 AATDFRHSLLINL
+1194 AAADFRRALLVNI
-1207 VEGSPLSAAVNLRNW
+1207 VEESPLSAAINLRNW
-1222 GLVLDPQ
+1222 GEILDPQ
-1229 GAGVA
+1229 GTGVM

-1239 RQAEVAALLTAQRT
+1239 RQGEVANLLTAQRT
-1253 TLPGGSEARFYYD
+1253 TLPDGSEAHFYLD
-1266 SSALLLRLANAEGE
+1266 SSALLLRFANAEAH
-1280 PLRRSA
+1280 PLIRSA

-1292 TLSDQ
+1292 ALGDQ
-1297 TLALNKEEGKGEE
+1297 ALALSRTVDKAEEKE
-1310 REELMLRSAA
+1310 RLRLRGAA
-1320 LLNRAAICNA
+1320 FLNRAAICTA
-1330 LDLPAA
+1330 LSLDAA
-1336 ATSAYNQ
+1336 AITAYNE
-1343 ALQLAEAGELAAL
+1343 ALAAAEAGNIPSL
-1356 RWRAEAGRGDYQLA
+1356 RWRAAAGLGDYPAA
-1370 LAHLQDIA
+1370 LELLHGLG
-1378 PNSFDL
+1378 PNDFDL

-1398 RLAASDSR
+1398 KLSAGDVPAALHRVEELSD
-1406 KALQLTEV
+1406 
-1414 LSEIERVQ
+1414 IERVQ
-1422 LLAPSLLALHEP
+1422 LLAPPLLSLREP
-1434 GVADTL
+1434 GVADIL

-1445 HLRLKRELQGQL
+1445 HLRLQRELQDQL
-1457 SSARPVDRD
+1457 PTARPVDRD

-1475 ETLLAGILGKELV
+1475 ETILSGILGQARE

-1494 ATLPPTLL
+1494 ATLPPILL
-1502 EYLAAALVEGAD
+1502 YYLAVVQDNGEEGQR
-1514 KGEVKTLRAN
+1514 LRSN
-1524 FINRCQAGEG
+1524 FVRRCQDGEG
-1534 GYFCFLVLPQ
+1534 GRFCTLLLPQ
-1544 PVDLSQLD
+1544 PVDLNQLD
-1552 MLLEGREVLRPVAI
+1552 MLLEGREVLRPVAL
-1566 GNDRWL
+1566 GNERWL
-1572 LFTLT
+1572 LFTLP
-1577 SDGEVQ
+1577 SDGELL
-1583 SETLL
+1583 SEILL
-1588 TPQLQERLIT
+1588 TTSQLQERIAA
-1598 SKGAILASEDQQ
+1598 SKGAILASENQQ
-1610 PFRNGT
+1610 SFRSGT
-1616 FLTRSLSLTHLWRS
+1616 FLTRALSLTHLQRS
-1630 LEGRQ
+1630 LEARQ

-1647 WLIKPPFVQVQ
+1647 WPIKPPFVQVQ
-1658 GSSLTEALPQ
+1658 GTSLAETLPL

-1685 VGVDGRAVPRFAYSA
+1685 IGVDGTATPRFAYSA
-1700 TTGARHPLD
+1700 TSGERYPLD
-1709 LANAVSLAL
+1709 LDAAVSLAL
-1718 VIAPQAGWEQAYAL
+1718 VVAPHAGLQQSYTL
-1732 GHFTAL
+1732 GHVTAL

-1750 PAGPTFTA
+1750 PAGPAFTA
-1758 SYVQS
+1758 SYAQASLS
-1763 ALSDAAAQLPAGW
+1763 AAAAQLPAGW

-1795 RFVELGQA
+1795 RFVDLGKA
-1803 GLAAQRAGEYR
+1803 GLAAQQQGQHL
-1814 QALAYFEDALAIA
+1814 QALALFEDALAIA
-1827 GTDAKL
+1827 ATDAKL
-1833 AAQIIPLLSLSRES
+1833 TAQILPLRSLARES

-1853 LERSIVHAAAL
+1853 LERSISHAAAL
-1864 VREVAKNEPYSAT
+1864 VAELEKSEPYSAA

-1887 LSGRAERYSEAA
+1887 LCGRAERYNEAGK
-1899 IALQESVDT
+1899 ALQESVAT

-1913 LVKEQ
+1913 LLKEQ

-1933 DYSRAGTLYSEAAEL
+1933 DYSRAGTLYSEAADL

-1968 YDLRLSRYAEAD
+1968 YDLRLSRYAEAE
-1980 RYYAKAVELYAA
+1980 RYYAQAVNLYAA

-2005 RGRTRRLLGDFNGA
+2005 RGRTRRLLGDFTGA
-2019 DALYAEALQKIGAG
+2019 DALYAEALQKIEAG
-2033 EEKSR
+2033 EGRSR

-2067 SAKAGGWSGEM
+2067 VAKAGGWSGEL

-2091 LGDNKRA
+2091 LGDQKRA

-2103 AALVLAEALPNRP
+2103 AALVLAEALPNRL

-2130 RESGDYNGAI
+2130 RESGNPAGAL

-2165 LGQSLL
+2165 LGQCLL
-2171 RLGRPEPALAH
+2171 RLDRPQEALTH
-2182 FVEAEGLATAIGD
+2182 FAEAEGLATVIGD

-2206 ADAELQLKRLPDAQ
+2206 ADAELQLKRLTDAQ
-2220 RSYRQALAIA
+2220 RSYQQALAIA

-2247 QGEERAGRKSE
+2247 QGEERSGRSNE
-2258 AIEFY
+2258 AIAAY
-2263 RQAITSIEELRATI
+2263 RQAIATIEELRATI

-2296 LVGLLASLNRGD
+2296 LVGLLAKLGRGD
-2308 EAFDVAERSRARN
+2308 EAFEVAERSRARN

-2327 RQRLSLAGSVEQDL
+2327 RQRLSLAGSVDQDL
-2341 YDRQLQLKDGLRE
+2341 YDRQLQLREVLRE

-2366 EQSLYQT
+2366 EQALYQT
-2373 GLDQLRADY
+2373 ALDQLRADY

-2394 ELLALVKVD
+2394 ELLSLIKVD
-2403 PLTLPQLRALLEPG
+2403 PLTLPQLRELLEPG

-2436 GQGTT
+2436 RQGTN

-2448 AAELNASIDTYRR
+2448 AADLTASIATYRR

-2470 KLSTTLYA
+2470 KLSTSLYA
-2478 QLLAEPLKGGGEIR
+2478 QLLAAPLKGAGEIR

-2505 AFATLN
+2505 AFATLSD
-2511 NGRDFLIERS
+2511 GRDFLIERH

-2541 VKNRKILAIGNPDLG
+2541 VKNRKVLAIGNPDLG
-2556 DKALDLP
+2556 DNALDLP

-2571 LRWNYPEL
+2571 LRWNFPDL

-2585 LATESWVRN
+2585 LATESWVLT
-2594 HIHEFGIVHL
+2594 HIHEFGIIHI

-2617 SSVRLTRD
+2617 SSVRLARD
-2625 QANDGRLE
+2625 PANDGRLE

-2707 KSEALRKAMLHVKG
+2707 KAEALRRAMLHVKG

-2734 TGDYQ
+2734 TGDYE

>member
-1 MNRRSGSQI
+1 VSWRFGPLP
-10 AATFFFSLIL
+10 AATLLFTLIL
-20 LGSVDAATPLGDDL
+20 AGSAGAATPLGDDL

-44 RVRPEIAAEPVLFTA
+44 RARPEIVAAPVLFTA
-59 RSILYATRAGNGS
+59 RSVLYASRAENGS
-72 IVTIETGEQGD
+72 IVTIETGDQGD

-94 VLPQRLLQGVA
+94 MLPQLLLSGVA
-105 RLAMP
+105 RMTMP
-110 ALSRDGRSLA
+110 ALSRDGRLLA

-128 KGDLWLLDLSRAG
+128 KGDLWILDLTRPG
-141 AVPQRLSDSSSEEQ
+141 TTPQRLSDSRSEEQ
-155 APVFSRDGSFIVV
+155 APVFSRDGSFLVV
-168 HQLTPGS
+168 QQLTPGS
-175 AQRRLVRYDLVGSA
+175 AQRRLVRYDLAGSA
-189 PLPLA
+189 PTPLA
-194 IDIDAA
+194 INIDAA
-200 FAHPAPDGHS
+200 FAHPATDGHS
-210 WVFVSRQN
+210 WVFVSRQY
-218 DPGGDLWLWDKKEE
+218 DPNGDLWLWDGEQE
-232 LKQLTFG
+232 PEQLTFG
-239 AAVDL
+239 AAADL
-244 YPIWEGEETLLFTRI
+244 YPVWEGANTILFTRI
-259 AEKSGRGEIVRL
+259 AEKTGRGEIVRL
-271 QLNRRDTAGQPLLFP
+271 QLNRRDSAGHPRLFP

-299 VGQEIYFVGAQPGG
+299 VGEKIYFVGAQPGG
-313 GQLLMLPASGEI
+313 GQLLTLPAGGEI
-325 PILEDAGAQWQLVQ
+325 PRLENPAAQWQLVQ

-347 DRPHVRLAAFQ
+347 DLPHLRLAAFQ
-358 VLAQEEEASR
+358 VLAQEEDASR
-368 YGAQASLTLIELLET
+368 EGAQASLILIDLLEE

-389 ALNLAVEVS
+389 ALNLAEEVS
-398 RRYSAV
+398 QRYSAV
-404 TPESQL
+404 MPESQL

-424 RLATAGEEGQKILNA
+424 RHATAGEAGQRILSA
-439 AVVAIDT
+439 AVVALDARA
-446 QTAGENTELR
+446 AGGSAELR
-456 GRALIDGGRL
+456 ARALIDGGRL
-466 LSDFASQAADRLAA
+466 LSDFSSRGTDRLAA
-480 LQRFEEAM
+480 LERFERAA
-488 ALPDLSRSLQAEAH
+488 ALPDLNRSLQAEAH

-512 AGGAEGEAALIAVV
+512 AGGAGGEAALIAVV
-526 QDFPEEELWAEQA
+526 QNFPEEELWAERA
-539 VSAILAGRTSANG
+539 VSVILERRTPGAGEIQEQSR
-552 GDSGQGQALAG
+552 QLAA
-563 LAERYRLELPRLA
+563 LAERYRQELPRLA

-622 ELLYREERY
+622 ELLFREERY
-631 GEAVALYEVQMGE
+631 GEAAALYEVQMGE

-664 AAGESLYRRGEIATA
+664 AAGESLFRRGEVATA

-720 LKQYPDDPILLY
+720 LQQYPDDAILFY

-742 GRDHLRHARTVL
+742 GRDHLRNARKVL
-754 ERAFERLPA
+754 QRAFERLPA

-776 VEETVYNEVGG
+776 VEETVYGEVGG
-787 LERALS
+787 LERALG
-793 LYRRAALLNRDDL
+793 LYRRAALLNRDEI
-806 DPDNRANLALNLGN
+806 DPDNRANLELNLGN

-829 TAQQHYQQ
+829 TAQQHYQK

-866 ASNEAIARYSAAL
+866 ASSDAIARYSAAL
-879 QLVDARLDPGR
+879 QLVEGRLDPGR
-890 PLEAFGKLARRINER
+890 PLDAFGKLARRINER
-905 LFSPEKGAPAVP
+905 LFSPEKGATEAPL
-917 AATLIE
+917 AALTE
-923 QQAIAADLDALGAT
+923 QQAIAAELDSLGAT
-937 PPLAPPAAEWEKF
+937 PPLAPPAAEWDKF
-950 NAALRAL
+950 STALRAL
-957 LHREEKLIATAA
+957 LQREEKLIAAA
-969 TWHPQGSSYQAELQ
+969 VTWHPEGKTYQAELQ

-992 LDAVPRLVETKAEL
+992 LDAVPRLVETQAEL
-1006 HDRLGLASL
+1006 HDRLGLANS
-1015 EANEFVAAGQHFA
+1015 EVGEFAAAGEHFA
-1028 TAFDLNLRL
+1028 AAFDLNARL

-1045 NRRSGSIAAYQQAQR
+1045 NRRSASIATYQQAQR
-1060 RQGEE
+1060 TQGEE
-1065 RTALLTTARSGFLEV
+1065 RTTLLMTARSGFLEV
-1080 LQLVKKYPPRPKK
+1080 LQLVKKYPPKTKKTK
-1093 SQGQGGGGLIS
+1093 SQGGGLIS
-1104 LNLDLALDQAGATS
+1104 LKLDFALDQAGATS

-1148 ALAMLRPQLARYSQE
+1148 ALAMLRRQLARYPQE
-1163 IAKVALGDRFG
+1163 IAKVAPGDRFG

-1179 HRVAHLEHALADDAD
+1179 HRVAHLEHALADDV
-1194 AATDFRHSLLINL
+1194 AAAENFRRALLINL
-1207 VEGSPLSAAVNLRNW
+1207 AEGSPLSAAINLRNW
-1222 GLVLDPQ
+1222 GSLLDPQ
-1229 GAGVA
+1229 GAGVI
-1234 DDFLR
+1234 DDFLC
-1239 RQAEVAALLTAQRT
+1239 RQAEVSALMVAQRT
-1253 TLPGGSEARFYYD
+1253 TLPSGSAVQFHFD
-1266 SSALLLRLANAEGE
+1266 SSALLLRLANAAEN
-1280 PLRRSA
+1280 PLIRSA
-1286 LLYRAL
+1286 LLFRAL
-1292 TLSDQ
+1292 TLND
-1297 TLALNKEEGKGEE
+1297 LALTGKGEE
-1310 REELMLRSAA
+1310 REELQLHVAA
-1320 LLNRAAICNA
+1320 LLNRAAVCAA
-1330 LDLPAA
+1330 LGLDAA
-1336 ATSAYNQ
+1336 ATSAYDA
-1343 ALQLAEAGELAAL
+1343 ALQLAGTGELAAL
-1356 RWRAEAGRGDYQLA
+1356 RWRAEAGRGDYRLA
-1370 LAHLQDIA
+1370 LEHLQALA
-1378 PNSFDL
+1378 PNDFDL
-1384 QAGELFVRFAPELE
+1384 QGGELFARFAPELE
-1398 RLAASDSR
+1398 RLAARDSLQ
-1406 KALQLTEV
+1406 ALQLAEL

-1422 LLAPSLLALHEP
+1422 LLAPPFLALYEP
-1434 GVADTL
+1434 GVAGTL

-1457 SSARPVDRD
+1457 TRAPAVERD

-1475 ETLLAGILGKELV
+1475 ETLLAGILGKERE
-1488 KLPPIY
+1488 KLPPVY
-1494 ATLPPTLL
+1494 TTLPAVLL
-1502 EYLAAALVEGAD
+1502 DYLAAALA
-1514 KGEVKTLRAN
+1514 KGTSKEEIQQLRAN
-1524 FINRCQAGEG
+1524 FVNRCQAGEG
-1534 GYFCFLVLPQ
+1534 GHFCTLLRPQ
-1544 PVDLSQLD
+1544 AVELSQLD
-1552 MLLEGREVLRPVAI
+1552 MLLEGREVLRPVDL
-1566 GNDRWL
+1566 GNERWI
-1572 LFTLT
+1572 LFTLN
-1577 SDGEVQ
+1577 SDGEVL
-1583 SETLL
+1583 SETLPR
-1588 TPQLQERLIT
+1588 PQLQERIAA
-1598 SKGAILASEDQQ
+1598 SQGAILASEAPHLFQ
-1610 PFRNGT
+1610 NST

-1630 LEGRQ
+1630 LAARQ

-1658 GSSLTEALPQ
+1658 GTSLADALPQ

-1679 LLVEPP
+1679 LLVAPP
-1685 VGVDGRAVPRFAYSA
+1685 VGIDGTAVPRFSYSA
-1700 TTGARHPLD
+1700 VSGERHPLD
-1709 LANAVSLAL
+1709 LTNAVSLAL
-1718 VIAPQAGWEQAYAL
+1718 VVAPNAGAKQAYAL
-1732 GHFTAL
+1732 GHLTVL
-1738 AGVPSLLISDGT
+1738 AGVPSLLIADNT
-1750 PAGPTFTA
+1750 PAGPTFAA
-1758 SYVQS
+1758 SYAQS
-1763 ALSDAAAQLPAGW
+1763 SLRDAAAQLPAGW

-1782 GLDAAAAQQLGRS
+1782 GLDSASAQQLGRS
-1795 RFVELGQA
+1795 RFVELGKA
-1803 GLAAQRAGEYR
+1803 GLAAQQRGEQL

-1827 GTDAKL
+1827 ATDPRL
-1833 AAQIIPLLSLSRES
+1833 ANQIIPLRRLARES
-1847 AFAAGQ
+1847 AFAAGK

-1864 VREVAKNEPYSAT
+1864 VAAMEKSEPYSAA

-1887 LSGRAERYSEAA
+1887 LSGRAERYSEAEA
-1899 IALQESVDT
+1899 ALQESVAT

-1933 DYSRAGTLYSEAAEL
+1933 DYSRAGTLYSEAADL

-1968 YDLRLSRYAEAD
+1968 YDLRLSRYAEAE
-1980 RYYAKAVELYAA
+1980 RYYAKAVDLYAA
-1992 QGAKRLEGEALLE
+1992 QGASRLQGEALLE
-2005 RGRTRRLLGDFNGA
+2005 RGRTRRLLGDFTGA

-2033 EEKSR
+2033 EGRSR

-2067 SAKAGGWSGEM
+2067 AAKAGEWSGEI

-2091 LGDNKRA
+2091 LGDQKRA

-2103 AALVLAEALPNRP
+2103 AALVLAEALPNRQ

-2130 RESGDYNGAI
+2130 RESGDPA
-2140 ATLERA
+2140 AALTTLQRA

-2165 LGQSLL
+2165 LGQCLL
-2171 RLGRPEPALAH
+2171 RLGRPEPALSH
-2182 FVEAEGLATAIGD
+2182 FAEAEGLATAIGD

-2206 ADAELQLKRLPDAQ
+2206 ADAELQLKRLAEAQ

-2247 QGEERAGRKSE
+2247 QGEERGKRNDA

-2263 RQAITSIEELRATI
+2263 RQAIATIEELRATI

-2296 LVGLLASLNRGD
+2296 LVGLLAGLGRGD

-2327 RQRLSLAGSVEQDL
+2327 RQRLSLAGSVDQNL
-2341 YDRQLQLKDGLRE
+2341 YDRQLQLKEGLRE

-2373 GLDQLRADY
+2373 ALDKLRADY

-2403 PLTLPQLRALLEPG
+2403 PLTLAQLRELLEPG

-2436 GQGTT
+2436 RQGTT

-2448 AAELNASIDTYRR
+2448 AAELTASIDTYRR
-2461 MLQNLEPLE
+2461 ILQNLEPLE
-2470 KLSTTLYA
+2470 KLSTRLYA
-2478 QLLAEPLKGGGEIR
+2478 QLLAEPLKGAGEIR

-2505 AFATLN
+2505 AFATLSD
-2511 NGRDFLIERS
+2511 GRDYLIERS

-2529 SVLRYTLERRPQ
+2529 SVLRYTLDRRPQ
-2541 VKNRKILAIGNPDLG
+2541 EKNRKVLAIGNPDLG

-2585 LATESWVRN
+2585 KATESWVRS
-2594 HIHEFGIVHL
+2594 HIHEFGIIHL

-2617 SSVRLTRD
+2617 SSVRLARD
-2625 QANDGRLE
+2625 PANDGRLE

-2707 KSEALRKAMLHVKG
+2707 KAEALRKAMLHVKG

-2734 TGDYQ
+2734 TGDYE

>member
-1 MNRRSGSQI
+1 MWRPRSLMV
-10 AATFFFSLIL
+10 ATL
-20 LGSVDAATPLGDDL
+20 LFALFLTDSAGAATPLGDDL

-44 RVRPEIAAEPVLFTA
+44 RARPEIVAEPVLFTA
-59 RSILYATRAGNGS
+59 RSILYATRAENGS
-72 IVTIETGEQGD
+72 IVTIEKGDQGD

-94 VLPQRLLQGVA
+94 NLPQRLLQGAA
-105 RLAMP
+105 RLTAP
-110 ALSRDGRSLA
+110 ALSRDGRLLA

-128 KGDLWLLDLSRAG
+128 KGDLWILDLSRPG
-141 AVPQRLSDSSSEEQ
+141 AAPQRLSDSRSEEH
-155 APVFSRDGSFIVV
+155 APVFSRDGSYLVV

-175 AQRRLVRYDLVGSA
+175 SQRRLVRYELAAGTAV
-189 PLPLA
+189 PLP
-194 IDIDAA
+194 ISIDAA
-200 FAHPAPDGHS
+200 FAQPAPDGHS
-210 WVFVSRQN
+210 WFFVSRKN
-218 DPGGDLWLWDKKEE
+218 DPNGDLWRWDGATE
-232 LKQLTFG
+232 LEQLTFG
-239 AAVDL
+239 ADADL
-244 YPIWEGEETLLFTRI
+244 YPVWEGADTLLFTRL
-259 AEKSGRGEIVRL
+259 AENTARGEIVRL
-271 QLNRRDTAGQPLLFP
+271 HLNRRDSAGHPRLFP

-299 VGQEIYFVGAQPGG
+299 VAEKIYFIGAQPGG
-313 GQLLMLPASGEI
+313 GQLLTLPLNGEI
-325 PILEDAGAQWQLVQ
+325 PRLDNLAEQWQLVQ
-339 QLRLRRPI
+339 RLSRRRPA
-347 DRPHVRLAAFQ
+347 DAPHVRLACFQ
-358 VLAQEEEASR
+358 VLAQEEGVSR
-368 YGAQASLTLIELLET
+368 EGALASLTLIELLE
-383 EGEERA
+383 EQGEERA
-389 ALNLAVEVS
+389 ALNLAEEVS
-398 RRYSAV
+398 QRYAAV
-404 TPESQL
+404 TPEAQL
-410 AALAGLRLEAQLRY
+410 AALAALRLEAQLRY
-424 RLATAGEEGQKILNA
+424 RLAAAGESGQRILNA
-439 AVVAIDT
+439 AVADLDARVV
-446 QTAGENTELR
+446 GEGAELR

-466 LSDFASQAADRLAA
+466 LSISNRAADRLAA
-480 LQRFEEAM
+480 LERFERAS
-488 ALPDLSRSLQAEAH
+488 ALPDLSRPLLAEVH

-512 AGGAEGEAALIAVV
+512 ASGEGEAALIQVV
-526 QDFPEEELWAEQA
+526 QNFPEEELWAERA
-539 VSAILAGRTSANG
+539 VSVILDRRTPVAGESQEQSR
-552 GDSGQGQALAG
+552 QLAA

-604 DSFPPLL
+604 DNFPPLL

-631 GEAVALYEVQMGE
+631 GEAAALYEVQMGE

-659 VRKRL
+659 IRKRL
-664 AAGESLYRRGEIATA
+664 AAGESLYRRGEISTA
-679 RATFLDLIRY
+679 RSTFLDLIRY
-689 EGRSLPAHRGYIKSV
+689 EGRSLPAHRGYIKAV

-720 LKQYPDDPILLY
+720 LQQYPDDPILLY

-742 GRDHLRHARTVL
+742 GRDHLRNAAQVL
-754 ERAFERLPA
+754 QRAFERLPA
-763 SPYPAQTLGYLAE
+763 SPYPPQTLGYLAE
-776 VEETVYNEVGG
+776 VEETVYGEIGG

-793 LYRRAALLNRDDL
+793 LYRRAALLNRDDI
-806 DPDNRANLALNLGN
+806 DPDNRANLELNLGN

-829 TAQQHYQQ
+829 TAQQHYQK
-837 RLSANQ
+837 RLAANQ

-866 ASNEAIARYSAAL
+866 ASQEAIARYSAAL
-879 QLVDARLDPGR
+879 QLVEARLDPSR
-890 PLEAFGKLARRINER
+890 PLDVFGKLARRINER
-905 LFSPEKGAPAVP
+905 LFSPEKGAPEAP
-917 AATLIE
+917 LAALTE
-923 QQAIAADLDALGAT
+923 QQSIAAELDALGAT

-950 NAALRAL
+950 STALRAL
-957 LHREEKLIATAA
+957 LQREEKLIDRAV
-969 TWHPQGSSYQAELQ
+969 TWSPVGKTYQAELQ
-983 SLRRRVSEE
+983 SLRRRVSDE

-1015 EANEFVAAGQHFA
+1015 EAGEFAAAGQHFA

-1045 NRRSGSIAAYQQAQR
+1045 NRRSASIAAYQQAQSAS
-1060 RQGEE
+1060 GEE
-1065 RTALLTTARSGFLEV
+1065 RNTLLTTARSGFLDV
-1080 LQLVKKYPPRPKK
+1080 LQLVKKYPPKSKK
-1093 SQGQGGGGLIS
+1093 SESKGGGLVS
-1104 LNLDLALDQAGATS
+1104 VNLSVALDQAGATS
-1118 AAFGFSAEQERRL
+1118 AAFGFSAEQEQRL

-1138 ISAELGDPAA
+1138 INAELGDPAA
-1148 ALAMLRPQLARYSQE
+1148 ALVTLRRQLARYPQE
-1163 IAKVALGDRFG
+1163 ITKVAPGDRFG

-1179 HRVAHLEHALADDAD
+1179 HRVAHLEHALADDA
-1194 AATDFRHSLLINL
+1194 AAAPDFRRALLVNL
-1207 VEGSPLSAAVNLRNW
+1207 AEGSPLSAAINLRNW
-1222 GLVLDPQ
+1222 GLLLDPQ
-1229 GAGVA
+1229 GEGVS

-1239 RQAEVAALLTAQRT
+1239 QQAEVAALLTTQRA
-1253 TLPGGSEARFYYD
+1253 TLPSGSEARFNLD
-1266 SSALLLRLANAEGE
+1266 SSALLLRLANAEE
-1280 PLRRSA
+1280 NPLMRSA

-1292 TLSDQ
+1292 ALGDQ
-1297 TLALNKEEGKGEE
+1297 ALALSREGVKADE
-1310 REELMLRSAA
+1310 RERLKLRGAA
-1320 LLNRAAICNA
+1320 LLNRAAACTA
-1330 LDLPAA
+1330 LGLGAA
-1336 ATSAYNQ
+1336 ATTAYNQ
-1343 ALQLAEAGELAAL
+1343 ALAVAEAGQIPAL
-1356 RWRAEAGRGDYQLA
+1356 RWRAEAGRGDYSAARQQLQT
-1370 LAHLQDIA
+1370 LAPDD
-1378 PNSFDL
+1378 FDL
-1384 QAGELFVRFAPELE
+1384 EIGELFARFAPELE
-1398 RLAASDSR
+1398 RLAARDI
-1406 KALQLTEV
+1406 LQSLLLSEE

-1422 LLAPSLLALHEP
+1422 LLAPPLLALYEP

-1457 SSARPVDRD
+1457 SAARPVDRD

-1475 ETLLAGILGKELV
+1475 ETLLTGILGKERV
-1488 KLPPIY
+1488 KLPPVY
-1494 ATLPPTLL
+1494 GTPPPALL
-1502 EYLAAALVEGAD
+1502 DYLAAALANGASRE
-1514 KGEVKTLRAN
+1514 EVQTLRAN
-1524 FINRCQAGEG
+1524 FVSRCQAGEG
-1534 GYFCFLVLPQ
+1534 GYFCSLLLPQ
-1544 PVDLSQLD
+1544 TVELSQLD
-1552 MLLEGREVLRPVAI
+1552 MLLEGREVLRPVAL
-1566 GNDRWL
+1566 GNERWL
-1572 LFTLT
+1572 LFILN
-1577 SDGEVQ
+1577 SDGEVLR
-1583 SETLL
+1583 EILT
-1588 TPQLQERLIT
+1588 TPQLQERVAA
-1598 SKGAILASEDQQ
+1598 SQGAILASEEQQ
-1610 PFRNGT
+1610 LFQSGT
-1616 FLTRSLSLTHLWRS
+1616 LLTRNLSLTHLWRS
-1630 LEGRQ
+1630 LEARQ

-1647 WLIKPPFVQVQ
+1647 WPIKPPFVQVQ
-1658 GSSLTEALPQ
+1658 GISLAEALPQ
-1668 AHTLVLPASAG
+1668 AHTLVLPGRAG

-1685 VGVDGRAVPRFAYSA
+1685 VGVDGTAVPRFSYSA
-1700 TTGARHPLD
+1700 LSGERQPLN
-1709 LANAVSLAL
+1709 LTNAVSLAL
-1718 VIAPQAGWEQAYAL
+1718 VVAPNAGAKQAYAL
-1732 GHFTAL
+1732 GHITAL
-1738 AGVPSLLISDGT
+1738 AGIPSLLIADGT
-1750 PAGPTFTA
+1750 PAGPTFSA
-1758 SYVQS
+1758 SYAQTS
-1763 ALSDAAAQLPAGW
+1763 LSDAAAGLPAGW

-1782 GLDAAAAQQLGRS
+1782 GLDAAGAQRLGRS
-1795 RFVELGQA
+1795 RFVELGKA
-1803 GLAAQRAGEYR
+1803 GLAAQQQGEHL

-1827 GTDAKL
+1827 ATDPKL
-1833 AAQIIPLLSLSRES
+1833 TNQIIPLRRLARES
-1847 AFAAGQ
+1847 AFAGGK
-1853 LERSIVHAAAL
+1853 LERSIVHAAVL
-1864 VREVAKNEPYSAT
+1864 VTEIEKNEPYSAA

-1887 LSGRAERYSEAA
+1887 LSGRAERYSEAEK
-1899 IALQESVDT
+1899 ALQESVAT

-1933 DYSRAGTLYSEAAEL
+1933 DYSRAGTLYSEAADL

-1968 YDLRLSRYAEAD
+1968 YDLRLSRYAEAE
-1980 RYYAKAVELYAA
+1980 RYYAKAVDLYAA

-2019 DALYAEALQKIGAG
+2019 DALYAEALQKIGVG
-2033 EEKSR
+2033 EGRSR

-2067 SAKAGGWSGEM
+2067 AAKAGGWSGEM

-2091 LGDNKRA
+2091 LGDQKRA

-2103 AALVLAEALPNRP
+2103 AALILAEALPNRQ

-2130 RESGDYNGAI
+2130 RESGDPA
-2140 ATLERA
+2140 AALTTLERA

-2165 LGQSLL
+2165 LGQCLL
-2171 RLGRPEPALAH
+2171 RLGRPEQALAH
-2182 FVEAEGLATAIGD
+2182 FAEAEGLATAIGD

-2206 ADAELQLKRLPDAQ
+2206 ADAELQLGRLADAQ
-2220 RSYRQALAIA
+2220 RSYQQALAIA

-2241 ALYGLA
+2241 AHYGLA
-2247 QGEERAGRKSE
+2247 QCEERAGRNNE
-2258 AIEFY
+2258 AITAY
-2263 RQAITSIEELRATI
+2263 RQAIAIIEELRATI

-2296 LVGLLASLNRGD
+2296 LVGLLAQLGRGD
-2308 EAFDVAERSRARN
+2308 EAFEVAERSRARN

-2327 RQRLSLAGSVEQDL
+2327 RQRLSLAGSVDQDL
-2341 YDRQLQLKDGLRE
+2341 YDRQLQLKEGLRE

-2366 EQSLYQT
+2366 ETALYQT
-2373 GLDQLRADY
+2373 ALDKLRADY
-2382 QDLLLEIEKQRP
+2382 QDLLLEIERLRP

-2403 PLTLPQLRALLEPG
+2403 PLSLTQLRELLEPG

-2436 GQGTT
+2436 RQGTT

-2448 AAELNASIDTYRR
+2448 AAELTASIDTYRR

-2470 KLSTTLYA
+2470 KLSTSLYA
-2478 QLLAEPLKGGGEIR
+2478 QLLAAPLKGAGEIR

-2505 AFATLN
+2505 AFATLSD
-2511 NGRDFLIERS
+2511 GRDFLIEQS

-2541 VKNRKILAIGNPDLG
+2541 EKNRKVLAIGNPDLG
-2556 DKALDLP
+2556 NRALDLP

-2571 LRWNYPEL
+2571 LRWNYADV

-2585 LATESWVRN
+2585 LATESWVRT
-2594 HIHEFGIVHL
+2594 HIHEFGIIHL

-2625 QANDGRLE
+2625 AANDGRLE
-2633 AEEIFGLDLKADLVV
+2633 IEEIFSLDLKADLVV

-2707 KSEALRKAMLHVKG
+2707 KAEALRKAMLHVKG

-2734 TGDYQ
+2734 TGDYE

>member
-1 MNRRSGSQI
+1 MWRPWSLPATAVLLLALTLTGS
-10 AATFFFSLIL
+10 A
-20 LGSVDAATPLGDDL
+20 GAATPLNDDL

-44 RVRPEIAAEPVLFTA
+44 RARPEIIAEPVLFTA
-59 RSILYATRAGNGS
+59 RSILYATHAENGS
-72 IVTIETGEQGD
+72 IVTVEKGDQGD

-94 VLPQRLLQGVA
+94 TLPQRLLPGAA
-105 RLAMP
+105 RLTAP
-110 ALSRDGRSLA
+110 ALSRDGRFLA

-128 KGDLWLLDLSRAG
+128 KGDLWRLDLSRAG
-141 AVPQRLSDSSSEEQ
+141 ATPQRLSDSRSEES
-155 APVFSRDGSFIVV
+155 APVFSRDGSYIVV

-175 AQRRLVRYDLVGSA
+175 TQRRLVRYDRA
-189 PLPLA
+189 AATPTFLP
-194 IDIDAA
+194 ISIDAA
-200 FAHPAPDGHS
+200 FAHPAPDGYS
-210 WVFVSRQN
+210 WVFVSRSS
-218 DPGGDLWLWDKKEE
+218 DPNGDLWLWDGEKKLE
-232 LKQLTFG
+232 QLTFG
-239 AAVDL
+239 SDADL
-244 YPIWEGEETLLFTRI
+244 YPAWEGENTLLFTRLMENT
-259 AEKSGRGEIVRL
+259 ARGEIVRL
-271 QLNRRDTAGQPLLFP
+271 QLNRRDTAGRPRLFP
-286 LTVPALGALAPLP
+286 LTAPALGALAPLP
-299 VGQEIYFVGAQPGG
+299 VGKEIYFVGAQPGG
-313 GQLLMLPASGEI
+313 GQLLTLPASGEI
-325 PILEDAGAQWQLVQ
+325 PRLENPAAQWQLVQ
-339 QLRLRRPI
+339 RLRLRRPVDI
-347 DRPHVRLAAFQ
+347 PLIRLACFQ
-358 VLAQEEEASR
+358 VLAQEEETSR
-368 YGAQASLTLIELLET
+368 EGALASLTLIELLEE
-383 EGEERA
+383 EGKERA
-389 ALNLAVEVS
+389 ALNLAEEVS
-398 RRYSAV
+398 RRYAGL

-424 RLATAGEEGQKILNA
+424 RNAAAGEPGQRILATAVA
-439 AVVAIDT
+439 ALDA
-446 QTAGENTELR
+446 QAAGESPELR
-456 GRALIDGGRL
+456 ARVLIDGGRL
-466 LSDFASQAADRLAA
+466 LSDLGSRATDRLAA
-480 LQRFEEAM
+480 LERLERAS
-488 ALPDLSRSLQAEAH
+488 ALPDLSRPLQAEAH

-512 AGGAEGEAALIAVV
+512 ASGEGEAALISVV
-526 QDFPEEELWAEQA
+526 QNFPDEELWAERA
-539 VSAILAGRTSANG
+539 VSVILEGRTPADGASAEP
-552 GDSGQGQALAG
+552 SRPLAV
-563 LAERYRLELPRLA
+563 LAERYRQELPRLA

-631 GEAVALYEVQMGE
+631 GEAAALYEVQMGE

-659 VRKRL
+659 IRKRL
-664 AAGESLYRRGEIATA
+664 AAGESLYRRGEIAAA
-679 RATFLDLIRY
+679 RSTFLDLIRY
-689 EGRSLPAHRGYIKSV
+689 EGRSLPAHRGYTKAV
-704 AAQGQAE
+704 AAQGQAA
-711 ELLLLYRKL
+711 ELLLLYQKL
-720 LKQYPDDPILLY
+720 LQQYPDDPILLY

-742 GRDHLRHARTVL
+742 GRDHLRNAGKVL
-754 ERAFERLPA
+754 QRAFERLPA

-787 LERALS
+787 LERALG
-793 LYRRAALLNRDDL
+793 LYRRAALLNREDI
-806 DPDNRANLALNLGN
+806 DPDNRANLDLNLGN

-829 TAQQHYQQ
+829 TAQQHYQK
-837 RLSANQ
+837 RLAAHI
-843 PFDNPETELLF
+843 PFDHPETELLF

-866 ASNEAIARYSAAL
+866 ASQEAIARYSAAL
-879 QLVDARLDPGR
+879 QLVEARLDPTR
-890 PLEAFGKLARRINER
+890 PLDAFGKLARRINER
-905 LFSPEKGAPAVP
+905 LFSPEKGAPP
-917 AATLIE
+917 APRAALTE
-923 QQAIAADLDALGAT
+923 QQAIATELDALGAA

-950 NAALRAL
+950 SAALRAL
-957 LHREEKLIATAA
+957 LQREERLIAAA
-969 TWHPQGSSYQAELQ
+969 MTWSPVGKTYQAELQ

-1015 EANEFVAAGQHFA
+1015 EAGEFAAAGLHFT

-1045 NRRSGSIAAYQQAQR
+1045 NRRSGSIAAYQQAQSS
-1060 RQGEE
+1060 QGEE
-1065 RTALLTTARSGFLEV
+1065 CKALLTTARSGFLDV
-1080 LQLVKKYPPRPKK
+1080 LQLVKKYPPKTKK
-1093 SQGQGGGGLIS
+1093 AESPGGGLIS
-1104 LNLDLALDQAGATS
+1104 VKLDYALDQTSATS
-1118 AAFGFSAEQERRL
+1118 AAFGFSAEQEQRL

-1148 ALAMLRPQLARYSQE
+1148 ALATLRRQLARYPQE
-1163 IAKVALGDRFG
+1163 VAKVAPGDRFG

-1179 HRVAHLEHALADDAD
+1179 HRVAHLEHALADDV
-1194 AATDFRHSLLINL
+1194 AAAADFRRALLVNL
-1207 VEGSPLSAAVNLRNW
+1207 AEGSPFSAAINLRNW
-1222 GLVLDPQ
+1222 GALLDPQ

-1239 RQAEVAALLTAQRT
+1239 RQAEVAALLTAQRP
-1253 TLPGGSEARFYYD
+1253 TLPSGSTDRFYLD
-1266 SSALLLRLANAEGE
+1266 SSALLLRLANAQEN
-1280 PLRRSA
+1280 PLLRSA

-1292 TLSDQ
+1292 TLGDQ
-1297 TLALNKEEGKGEE
+1297 TLALSREGEKAEE
-1310 REELMLRSAA
+1310 RERLKLRAAA
-1320 LLNRAAICNA
+1320 LLNRAAVCSA
-1330 LDLPAA
+1330 LGLDGA
-1336 ATSAYNQ
+1336 ATAAYNE
-1343 ALQLAEAGELAAL
+1343 ALAVAEAGQLPAL
-1356 RWRAEAGRGDYQLA
+1356 RWRAEAGRGDYPAA
-1370 LAHLQDIA
+1370 LELLHGLA
-1378 PNSFDL
+1378 PNNFDL
-1384 QAGELFVRFAPELE
+1384 QTGELFTRFAPELE
-1398 RLAASDSR
+1398 KLAASDSSA
-1406 KALQLTEV
+1406 ALNRVEE

-1422 LLAPSLLALHEP
+1422 LLAPPLLALDEP
-1434 GVADTL
+1434 GVAETL

-1475 ETLLAGILGKELV
+1475 ETLLAGILGKERV
-1488 KLPPIY
+1488 KLPPVY
-1494 ATLPPTLL
+1494 ATLPPALL
-1502 EYLAAALVEGAD
+1502 DYLAAALENGASRE
-1514 KGEVKTLRAN
+1514 EVQPLRAN
-1524 FINRCQAGEG
+1524 FVSRCQAGEG
-1534 GYFCFLVLPQ
+1534 GRFCSLLLPQ
-1544 PVDLSQLD
+1544 TVELSQLD
-1552 MLLEGREVLRPVAI
+1552 MLLEGREVLRPVAL
-1566 GNDRWL
+1566 GNERWL
-1572 LFTLT
+1572 LFILN
-1577 SDGEVQ
+1577 SDGGVL
-1583 SETLL
+1583 SETLT
-1588 TPQLQERLIT
+1588 TPQLQERVAA
-1598 SKGAILASEDQQ
+1598 SQGAILASEDQQ
-1610 PFRNGT
+1610 LFKSGT
-1616 FLTRSLSLTHLWRS
+1616 FLTRALSLTHLWRS
-1630 LEGRQ
+1630 LEARQ

-1647 WLIKPPFVQVQ
+1647 WPIKPPFVQVQ
-1658 GSSLTEALPQ
+1658 GTSLAETLPQ

-1679 LLVEPP
+1679 LLIEPP
-1685 VGVDGRAVPRFAYSA
+1685 LGVTGTAVPRFSYSTA
-1700 TTGARHPLD
+1700 SGERHSLD
-1709 LANAVSLAL
+1709 LDAAVSLAL
-1718 VIAPQAGWEQAYAL
+1718 VVAPHAGAKQAYAL
-1732 GHFTAL
+1732 GHATSL
-1738 AGVPSLLISDGT
+1738 AGVPSLLISAGT

-1758 SYVQS
+1758 SYAQAS
-1763 ALSDAAAQLPAGW
+1763 LSDAAAGLPAGW

-1795 RFVELGQA
+1795 RFAELGKA
-1803 GLAAQRAGEYR
+1803 GLAAQQRGEHL

-1827 GTDAKL
+1827 ATDVKL
-1833 AAQIIPLLSLSRES
+1833 TSQIIPLRRLARES
-1847 AFAAGQ
+1847 AFAADK

-1864 VREVAKNEPYSAT
+1864 VAEIEKSAPYSAA

-1887 LSGRAERYSEAA
+1887 LCGRAERFTEAET
-1899 IALQESVDT
+1899 ALQESVAT

-1933 DYSRAGTLYSEAAEL
+1933 DYSRAGILYSEAADL

-1968 YDLRLSRYAEAD
+1968 YDLRLSRYAEAE
-1980 RYYAKAVELYAA
+1980 RYYAQAVDLYAV

-2019 DALYAEALQKIGAG
+2019 DALYEEALQKIGTG

-2053 RYQEAF
+2053 RYQESF
-2059 EKRDEVEK
+2059 EKRDKVEK
-2067 SAKAGGWSGEM
+2067 AAKAGGWSGEI

-2091 LGDNKRA
+2091 LGDHKRA

-2103 AALVLAEALPNRP
+2103 AALVLAEELPGRQ

-2130 RESGDYNGAI
+2130 RESGDPA
-2140 ATLERA
+2140 AALTTLERA

-2165 LGQSLL
+2165 LGQCLL
-2171 RLGRPEPALAH
+2171 RLGRPEPALRH
-2182 FVEAEGLATAIGD
+2182 FDEAEGLATVIGD

-2206 ADAELQLKRLPDAQ
+2206 ADAELQLGRLTDAQ

-2247 QGEERAGRKSE
+2247 QGEERAGKNNE
-2258 AIEFY
+2258 AIDAY
-2263 RQAITSIEELRATI
+2263 RQAIATIEELRATI

-2296 LVGLLASLNRGD
+2296 LVGLLAGLGRGD
-2308 EAFDVAERSRARN
+2308 EAFEVAERSRARN

-2327 RQRLSLAGSVEQDL
+2327 RQRLSLAGSVDQSL
-2341 YDRQLQLKDGLRE
+2341 YDRQLQLKEGLRE

-2366 EQSLYQT
+2366 EQALYQT
-2373 GLDQLRADY
+2373 ALDQLRADY
-2382 QDLLLEIEKQRP
+2382 QDLLLEIERLRP

-2403 PLTLPQLRALLEPG
+2403 PLSLPQLRELLEPG

-2425 LPDRTLCWRID
+2425 LPDRVLCWRID
-2436 GQGTT
+2436 RQGAT

-2448 AAELNASIDTYRR
+2448 AADLAASIATYRR

-2470 KLSTTLYA
+2470 KLSTSLYA
-2478 QLLAEPLKGGGEIR
+2478 QLLAAPLKGAGEIR

-2505 AFATLN
+2505 AFATLSDS
-2511 NGRDFLIERS
+2511 RDFLVEQT

-2529 SVLRYTLERRPQ
+2529 SVLRYTLERRSQ
-2541 VKNRKILAIGNPDLG
+2541 EKNRKVLAIGNPDLG

-2571 LRWNYPEL
+2571 LRWNYPDL

-2585 LATESWVRN
+2585 RATESWVRT
-2594 HIHEFGIVHL
+2594 HIHEFGIIHL

-2617 SSVRLTRD
+2617 SSVRLARD
-2625 QANDGRLE
+2625 PANDGRLE

-2697 QFYRDYGRMN
+2697 QFYRDYGKLN
-2707 KSEALRKAMLHVKG
+2707 KAEALRKAMLHVKG

-2734 TGDYQ
+2734 TGDYE

>member
-1 MNRRSGSQI
+1 MSWRSGPLI
-10 AATFFFSLIL
+10 AAVIFFALTL
-20 LGSVDAATPLGDDL
+20 AGSADAATPLGDDL

-44 RVRPEIAAEPVLFTA
+44 RARPEIVAEPVLFTA
-59 RSILYATRAGNGS
+59 RSVLYATRAENGN
-72 IVTIETGEQGD
+72 IVTIEIGDHGD
-83 ELWLYPAGYPQ
+83 ELWLYPAGYPHI
-94 VLPQRLLQGVA
+94 LPQRVLQGVA

-110 ALSRDGRSLA
+110 ALSRDGRTLA

-128 KGDLWLLDLSRAG
+128 KGDLWLLDLTRPG
-141 AVPQRLSDSSSEEQ
+141 AVPQRLSDSHSEEQ
-155 APVFSRDGSFIVV
+155 APVFSRDGSFVVV
-168 HQLTPGS
+168 HQLSPGL

-189 PLPLA
+189 PTLLA
-194 IDIDAA
+194 INIDAA
-200 FAHPAPDGHS
+200 FAHPAPDGKS

-218 DPGGDLWLWDKKEE
+218 DPNGDLWFWDGEQE
-232 LKQLTFG
+232 PEQLTFG
-239 AAVDL
+239 AATDL
-244 YPIWEGEETLLFTRI
+244 YPVWDGADSLLFTRI
-259 AEKSGRGEIVRL
+259 PEKSGRGEIVRL
-271 QLNRRDTAGQPLLFP
+271 QLNRRDTSGHPRLFP

-299 VGQEIYFVGAQPGG
+299 VGQKIYFVGAQPGG
-313 GQLLMLPASGEI
+313 GQLLNLPSGGEI
-325 PILEDAGAQWQLVQ
+325 PRLENPADQWQLVQ
-339 QLRLRRPI
+339 QLRLRRPA
-347 DRPHVRLAAFQ
+347 DLPHVRLAAFQ

-368 YGAQASLTLIELLET
+368 YGAQASLTLIELLEA

-389 ALNLAVEVS
+389 ALNLAEEVS
-398 RRYSAV
+398 RRYAAV
-404 TPESQL
+404 VPESQL
-410 AALAGLRLEAQLRY
+410 ATLTALRLEAQLRY
-424 RLATAGEEGQKILNA
+424 RLAAAGDSGQQILNA

-446 QTAGENTELR
+446 QSAGESTELR
-456 GRALIDGGRL
+456 ARALIDGGRL
-466 LSDFASQAADRLAA
+466 LSDFASRAADRLAA
-480 LQRFEEAM
+480 LQRFEKAM
-488 ALPDLSRSLQAEAH
+488 ALPDLSRSIQAEAH

-512 AGGAEGEAALIAVV
+512 AGGAGGEAALIAVV

-539 VSAILAGRTSANG
+539 VSVILAGRTSANG
-552 GDSGQGQALAG
+552 GSAEQGRQLAA

-631 GEAVALYEVQMGE
+631 GEAAALYEVQMGE
-644 VPEETPIYQLARAAY
+644 VPEETAIYQLARAAY

-664 AAGESLYRRGEIATA
+664 AAGESLYRHGEIATA
-679 RATFLDLIRY
+679 RSTFLDLIRY

-704 AAQGQAE
+704 ASQGQAE

-720 LKQYPDDPILLY
+720 LQQYPDDPILLY

-776 VEETVYNEVGG
+776 VEETVYGEVGG

-837 RLSANQ
+837 RLSSNQ

-866 ASNEAIARYSAAL
+866 DNQEAIARYSAAL
-879 QLVDARLDPGR
+879 QLVEGRLDPGR
-890 PLEAFGKLARRINER
+890 PLDAFGKLARRINER
-905 LFSPEKGAPAVP
+905 LFSIEKGAPEAP
-917 AATLIE
+917 HAALTE
-923 QQAIAADLDALGAT
+923 QQTIAAELDVLGAT

-950 NAALRAL
+950 SAVLRAL
-957 LHREEKLIATAA
+957 LQREEKLIAAA
-969 TWHPQGSSYQAELQ
+969 INWHPEGSTYQAELK
-983 SLRRRVSEE
+983 SMIRRVSEE
-992 LDAVPRLVETKAEL
+992 LDAVPRLVETRAEL

-1015 EANEFVAAGQHFA
+1015 EAGEFAAAGEHFA
-1028 TAFDLNLRL
+1028 IAYDLNLRL

-1060 RQGEE
+1060 TQGEE
-1065 RTALLTTARSGFLEV
+1065 RQVLLTTARNGFLEV
-1080 LQLVKKYPPRPKK
+1080 LQLVKKYPPKPKK
-1093 SQGQGGGGLIS
+1093 SKSQGGGLVS
-1104 LNLDLALDQAGATS
+1104 VNLSVALDQAGATS

-1138 ISAELGDPAA
+1138 INAELGDPAA
-1148 ALAMLRPQLARYSQE
+1148 ALAMLRRQLARYPQE
-1163 IAKVALGDRFG
+1163 ITKVAPGDRFG

-1179 HRVAHLEHALADDAD
+1179 HRVAHLEHALADDAS
-1194 AATDFRHSLLINL
+1194 AAAGFRRALLVNL
-1207 VEGSPLSAAVNLRNW
+1207 AEGSPLSAAINLRNW
-1222 GLVLDPQ
+1222 GSLLDPQ
-1229 GAGVA
+1229 QAGMT

-1239 RQAEVAALLTAQRT
+1239 HQAEVAALLTAQRT
-1253 TLPGGSEARFYYD
+1253 TLPKGSEARFYYD
-1266 SSALLLRLANAEGE
+1266 SSALILPLANAEE
-1280 PLRRSA
+1280 DPLRRSA
-1286 LLYRAL
+1286 LLYRSLA
-1292 TLSDQ
+1292 LSDQ
-1297 TLALNKEEGKGEE
+1297 ALALSKVAGEGDEKEQLK
-1310 REELMLRSAA
+1310 LHSAA
-1320 LLNRAAICNA
+1320 LLNRAAVYTA
-1330 LDLPAA
+1330 LDLPDA
-1336 ATSAYNQ
+1336 ATSAYIE
-1343 ALQLAEAGELAAL
+1343 ALHTAEVGELASL
-1356 RWRAEAGRGDYQLA
+1356 RWRAEAGRGDYRLA
-1370 LAHLQDIA
+1370 LEHLQGLA
-1378 PNSFDL
+1378 PDDFDL
-1384 QAGELFVRFAPELE
+1384 QAGELFARFAPELE
-1398 RLAASDSR
+1398 RLAASNSR
-1406 KALQLTEV
+1406 QALYLTEV

-1422 LLAPSLLALHEP
+1422 LLSPPLLSLREP

-1445 HLRLKRELQGQL
+1445 HLRLKRELQEQL
-1457 SSARPVDRD
+1457 SAARPVDRD
-1466 YLQLRLQQE
+1466 YLQLRRQQE
-1475 ETLLAGILGKELV
+1475 ESLLAGILGKERE

-1494 ATLPPTLL
+1494 ATLPPSLL
-1502 EYLAAALVEGAD
+1502 EYLAAALVNGAN
-1514 KGEVKTLRAN
+1514 KEEVQTLRAN

-1534 GYFCFLVLPQ
+1534 GYFCSLLLTQTVE
-1544 PVDLSQLD
+1544 LSQLD
-1552 MLLEGREVLRPVAI
+1552 MLLEGREVLRPVAL

-1577 SDGEVQ
+1577 SDGEVL
-1583 SETLL
+1583 SETLI
-1588 TPQLQERLIT
+1588 TPQLQERVIA

-1610 PFRNGT
+1610 SFRNGT

-1630 LEGRQ
+1630 LEARQ
-1635 PFRQNILDPAGW
+1635 PFRQNILDPASW
-1647 WLIKPPFVQVQ
+1647 WLINPPFVPVQ
-1658 GSSLTEALPQ
+1658 GSSLAEALPQ

-1685 VGVDGRAVPRFAYSA
+1685 VGVDGTAVPRFSYSA
-1700 TTGARHPLD
+1700 TSGERHPLD
-1709 LANAVSLAL
+1709 LTNAVSLAL
-1718 VIAPQAGWEQAYAL
+1718 VVAPRAGAKQAYAL
-1732 GHFTAL
+1732 GHLTAL

-1750 PAGPTFTA
+1750 PSGPTFTA
-1758 SYVQS
+1758 SYAQS

-1782 GLDAAAAQQLGRS
+1782 GLDAAGAQQLGRS
-1795 RFVELGQA
+1795 RFVELGKS
-1803 GLAAQRAGEYR
+1803 GLAAQQRGEHL
-1814 QALAYFEDALAIA
+1814 QALAHFEDALAIA

-1847 AFAAGQ
+1847 AFAAGD
-1853 LERSIVHAAAL
+1853 LERSIVHAATL
-1864 VREVAKNEPYSAT
+1864 VDEIEKKEPYSAA

-1887 LSGRAERYSEAA
+1887 LSGRAERYSEAEK
-1899 IALQESVDT
+1899 ALQESVAT

-1933 DYSRAGTLYSEAAEL
+1933 DYSRAGTLYSEAADL

-1968 YDLRLSRYAEAD
+1968 YDLRLSRYAEAE
-1980 RYYAKAVELYAA
+1980 RYYAKAVDLYAA
-1992 QGAKRLEGEALLE
+1992 QGASRLEGEALLE
-2005 RGRTRRLLGDFNGA
+2005 RGRTRRLLGDFTGA
-2019 DALYAEALQKIGAG
+2019 DALYAEALQKIEVG
-2033 EEKSR
+2033 EGRSR

-2067 SAKAGGWSGEM
+2067 AAKAGGWSGEM

-2103 AALVLAEALPNRP
+2103 AALVLAEALPNRQ

-2130 RESGDYNGAI
+2130 RESGDPA
-2140 ATLERA
+2140 AALTTLERA

-2165 LGQSLL
+2165 LGQCLL

-2206 ADAELQLKRLPDAQ
+2206 ADAELQLKRLVDAQ
-2220 RSYRQALAIA
+2220 RSYQQALTIA

-2247 QGEERAGRKSE
+2247 QGEERSKRNDA
-2258 AIEFY
+2258 AIEYY
-2263 RQAITSIEELRATI
+2263 RQAIATIEELRATI

-2296 LVGLLASLNRGD
+2296 LVGLLATLNRGD
-2308 EAFDVAERSRARN
+2308 EAFEVAERSRARN

-2327 RQRLSLAGSVEQDL
+2327 RQRLSLAGSVDQDL
-2341 YDRQLQLKDGLRE
+2341 YDRQLQLKEGLRE

-2366 EQSLYQT
+2366 EQALYQT
-2373 GLDQLRADY
+2373 GLDKLRADY

-2403 PLTLPQLRALLEPG
+2403 PLGLPQLRELLEPG

-2436 GQGTT
+2436 RQGTT
-2441 LFTLPVS
+2441 LFTLNVS
-2448 AAELNASIDTYRR
+2448 AADLTASIDTYRR

-2470 KLSTTLYA
+2470 KLSTSLYA
-2478 QLLAEPLKGGGEIR
+2478 QLLAAPLKGAGEIR

-2511 NGRDFLIERS
+2511 NGRDYLIEQS

-2541 VKNRKILAIGNPDLG
+2541 VKNRKVLAIGNPDLG

-2563 FAEREAAT
+2563 FAEREAAS
-2571 LRWNYPEL
+2571 LRWNFPDL

-2585 LATESWVRN
+2585 LATESWVRT
-2594 HIHEFGIVHL
+2594 HIHEFGIIHL

-2617 SSVRLTRD
+2617 SSVRLVRD
-2625 QANDGRLE
+2625 SANDGRLE
-2633 AEEIFGLDLKADLVV
+2633 ADEIFGLDLKADLVV

-2697 QFYRDYGRMN
+2697 QFYRDYGQMN
-2707 KSEALRKAMLHVKG
+2707 KAEALRKAMLHVKG

-2734 TGDYQ
+2734 TGDYE